1 MRQKRFEFLM
11 LFMLCFIP
19 IYMMG
24 QNGGERTIAGVVL
37 DAGTNEPLMG
47 VTVISPNSGAGAT
60 TDLNG
65 KFAIKVQA
73 NDSILSFSYVGYSP
87 KSVNVA
93 GKSQLNVSLSE
104 IVNTLGE
111 VVVVGY
117 GTQKKKD
124 LTGAISVVDME
135 EINKLSTST
144 LSHALQG
151 QVAGV
156 DVTSFSGS
164 PGSGITVRVRGIG
177 TLNDSDP
184 LFVVDGMMVGDI
196 NFLNTSDIESVQVLK
211 DASATAIYGSR
222 GANGVI
228 IITTKKGEVGK
239 ATINLSA
246 YYGIQNVWR
255 SSNMCDGPTWGMLRN
270 EMSVGLG
277 GGKLIE
283 DTHTLPTVDYFDAIL
298 HKNAPVKNAD
308 LSISG
313 GSDKGTYFM
322 SLNGYS
328 QDGIIKKTAFDRVT
342 LRANADF
349 KANSWLTIGE
359 NITLIRTNHM
369 GGIENDEWTSPI
381 ITTYTRDPIT
391 PIRNEDGSF
400 TKSTFNDNWNPLA
413 TIEYNNSKNTVYRV
427 LANIY
432 GEIKFL
438 KHFKYRSTYSTEY
451 ANNEYSSYI
460 PVYYVFAAQ
469 QNPNVNSLTNYTYS
483 TYVRQFTN
491 TLTYDK
497 KIKGHTFSAMLG
509 CESYAV
515 TYKSLQATVKDIPS
529 NDPSVMFINNA
540 RTKDNA
546 AAAKGI
552 TTESKQAS
560 GFARL
565 NYNFLE
571 RYLFTANVRMDGS
584 SKFVRGHRWGTFPS
598 VSAGWR
604 ITEEPFMKKIKV
616 LNNLKLRVG
625 WGQIGNE
632 GSVDAY
638 SYAAFAS
645 SGSNYLFG
653 GALAPGFSF
662 NSAGNQELKWEKTT
676 TTNLG
681 VDFSLFNSKLSGTVD
696 FFNKITSNMLLRVP
710 VPGQTGIS
718 EPPFQNAGKM
728 RNRGWEIS
736 LQYKNYDHPVGYS
749 VGANFTAIQ
758 NRVLDLGA
766 NNGYIEGASFMNAVH
781 ITRTSV
787 GRPIAQFYGL
797 KTDGLFQNWAEVYAQ
812 TAQSN
817 VAPGDVRY
825 KLVNKENLF
834 SSENYTYL
842 GSPLPKFSYSFNS
855 AVSYKGFDLSVALQ
869 GVYGNKVY
877 NGPSTYTRSTQNL
890 TCNYSRDM
898 VKRWRGEG
906 TQTDVR
912 YPRLGGLDANNSILQ
927 SDRYLED
934 GSYLRI
940 KMVQLGYTIP
950 AVLTTKIGIKSVRIY
965 INAQNLYTFTKYT
978 GLDPEIGMKGG
989 EDPLDIGIDRGYY
1002 PTPRL
1007 YSIGLSITFS

>member
-1 MRQKRFEFLM
+1 MRQKRKNFLILIV
-11 LFMLCFIP
+11 LFLIP
-19 IYMMG
+19 LYIIA
-24 QNGGERTIAGVVL
+24 QNGGERTVVGVVS
-37 DAGTNEPLMG
+37 DANTNEPLMG
-47 VTVISPNSGAGAT
+47 VTVMVDKSGSGVT

-65 KFAIKVQA
+65 NFTVKVHQ
-73 NDSILSFSYVGYSP
+73 NDSILLFSYVGYSP
-87 KSVNVA
+87 KTVNIV
-93 GKSQLNVSLSE
+93 GRNRLSVSLSE
-104 IVNTLGE
+104 IASTVGE

-124 LTGAISVVDME
+124 LTGAISVVDMKE
-135 EINKLSTST
+135 VNKLSAST
-144 LSHALQG
+144 ISHALQG

-196 NFLNTSDIESVQVLK
+196 NFLNTNDIESIQVLK

-228 IITTKKGEVGK
+228 IITTKKGSSGK

-255 SSNMCDGPTWGMLRN
+255 ASNMCDGPTWGMLRN
-270 EMSVGLG
+270 EMSAGLG
-277 GGKLIE
+277 GGTLIE
-283 DTHTLPTVDYFDAIL
+283 DTRTLPTVDYFDAIL
-298 HKNAPVKNAD
+298 HKDAPVENID
-308 LSISG
+308 LSVSG
-313 GSDKGTYFM
+313 GNDKGTYFM
-322 SLNGYS
+322 SLNRYS
-328 QDGIIKKTAFDRVT
+328 QDGIIKKTDFDRVT
-342 LRANADF
+342 LRANGDF

-359 NITLIRTNHM
+359 NITLIRTKHH

-381 ITTYTRDPIT
+381 MTTYTRDPIT

-400 TKSTFNDNWNPLA
+400 TKSTFSDIWNPVA
-413 TIEYNNSKNTVYRV
+413 TIEYHNPKNIVYRV
-427 LANIY
+427 LANVY

-438 KHFKYRSTYSTEY
+438 KDFKFRSSYSTEY
-451 ANNEYSSYI
+451 ANNEYSNYI

-469 QNPNVNSLTNYTYS
+469 QNPNVNSVVNSTYS

-497 KIKGHTFSAMLG
+497 KIDDHMFSAMLG

-529 NDPSVMFINNA
+529 NDPHVMYINNA
-540 RTKDNA
+540 KTKDNA

-552 TTESKQAS
+552 TTENKQLS

-565 NYNFLE
+565 NYNYLE
-571 RYLFTANVRMDGS
+571 RYLLTANMRVDGS

-598 VSAGWR
+598 LSVGWR
-604 ITEEPFMKKIKV
+604 ITEESFMKQIKV

-638 SYAAFAS
+638 SYATFAS

-653 GALAPGFSF
+653 GIFAPGFSF
-662 NSAGNQELKWEKTT
+662 NSTGNKELKWEKTT
-676 TTNLG
+676 TTNVG
-681 VDFSLFNSKLSGTVD
+681 IDFSLFNSKLSGTIE
-696 FFNKITSNMLLRVP
+696 FFNKITSDMLLRVP
-710 VPGQTGIS
+710 VPGQTGIQ
-718 EPPFQNAGKM
+718 EPSFQNAGKM
-728 RNRGWEIS
+728 RNRGLEIS
-736 LQYKNYDHPVGYS
+736 LQYKNYDHPIGYS
-749 VGANFTAIQ
+749 VGANFTTIQ

-766 NNGYIEGASFMNAVH
+766 NNAYIEGASFMNTVNL
-781 ITRTSV
+781 TRTTV
-787 GRPIAQFYGL
+787 GKPIAQFYGL
-797 KTDGLFQNWAEVYAQ
+797 KTDGLFQNWDEVHAQ
-812 TAQSN
+812 TAQKN

-825 KLVNKENLF
+825 KIVDKENLF

-842 GSPLPKFSYSFNS
+842 GSPLPKFSYSLN
-855 AVSYKGFDLSVALQ
+855 ANASYKGFDLSVILQ
-869 GVYGNKVY
+869 GVYGNKIY

-890 TCNYSRDM
+890 TYNYSRDM
-898 VKRWRGEG
+898 INRWRGEG
-906 TQTDVR
+906 TQNDAR

-940 KMVQLGYTIP
+940 KMLQLGYTVPP
-950 AVLTTKIGIKSVRIY
+950 ALSMKIGIKAARIY

-989 EDPLDIGIDRGYY
+989 EDPLDIGVDRGFY

-1007 YSIGLSITFS
+1007 YSIGLNVTF

>member
-1 MRQKRFEFLM
+1 LM
-11 LFMLCFIP
+11 LFMLSFTP

-24 QNGGERTIAGVVL
+24 QTGGERTITGIVL
-37 DAGTNEPLMG
+37 DAETSEPLIG
-47 VTVISPNSGAGAT
+47 VTVRAPKSGSGVT

-65 KFAIKVQA
+65 KFVVRVQP
-73 NDSILSFSYVGYSP
+73 NDSTLSFSYIGYSP
-87 KSVNVA
+87 KHVNVV
-93 GKSQLNVSLSE
+93 GKSRLNVSLSE
-104 IVNTLGE
+104 MANTVGE
-111 VVVVGY
+111 VVAVGY
-117 GTQKKKD
+117 GIQKKED
-124 LTGAISVVDME
+124 LTGAISVVDMKE
-135 EINKLSTST
+135 VNKLSAST

-164 PGSGITVRVRGIG
+164 PGSGISVRVRGIG

-196 NFLNTSDIESVQVLK
+196 NFLNTADIESVQVLK

-228 IITTKKGEVGK
+228 IITTKKGIAGK
-239 ATINLSA
+239 ATINFSA
-246 YYGIQNVWR
+246 YYGIQNVWK

-270 EMSVGLG
+270 EMSAGLG
-277 GGKLIE
+277 GGTLIE
-283 DTHTLPTVDYFDAIL
+283 DTRTLPTVDYFDAIL
-298 HKNAPVKNAD
+298 HKDAPVKNAD
-308 LSISG
+308 FSVSG
-313 GSDKGTYFM
+313 GNEKGTYFL
-322 SLNGYS
+322 SLNGFS
-328 QDGIIKKTAFDRVT
+328 QDGIIKKTSFDRVT
-342 LRANADF
+342 LRANGDF
-349 KANSWLTIGE
+349 KANSWLTVGE
-359 NITLIRTNHM
+359 NITLIRTNHR

-381 ITTYTRDPIT
+381 MTTYTRDPIT

-400 TKSTFNDNWNPLA
+400 TKSTFSDIWNPVA
-413 TIEYNNSKNTVYRV
+413 TIEYNNPKNTVYRV
-427 LANIY
+427 LANVY
-432 GEIKFL
+432 GEISFL
-438 KHFKYRSTYSTEY
+438 KHFKFRSAYSTEY
-451 ANNEYSSYI
+451 ANNEYSNYT

-483 TYVRQFTN
+483 TYIRQFTN
-491 TLTYDK
+491 TLTFDK
-497 KIKGHTFSAMLG
+497 KIKEHAFSAMLG
-509 CESYAV
+509 SESYAV

-529 NDPSVMFINNA
+529 NDPNVMFIDNA

-552 TTESKQAS
+552 TTENKQAS

-571 RYLFTANVRMDGS
+571 RYLLTFNVRMDGS
-584 SKFVRGHRWGTFPS
+584 SKFTRGYRWGVFPS

-604 ITEEPFMKKIKV
+604 VTEEPFMKNVKV
-616 LNNLKLRVG
+616 LNNLKLRMG

-638 SYAAFAS
+638 SYATFAS

-653 GALAPGFSF
+653 GVFVPGFSF
-662 NSAGNQELKWEKTT
+662 NSAGNTELKWEKTT

-681 VDFSLFNSKLSGTVD
+681 IDFALFNSKLSGTVE
-696 FFNKITSNMLLRVP
+696 FFNKITSDMLMRVP
-710 VPGQTGIS
+710 VPGQTGMQ

-728 RNRGWEIS
+728 RNRGLEIS

-749 VGANFTAIQ
+749 VGANFTTIQ

-766 NNGYIEGASFMNAVH
+766 NNANIDGASFMNTVH
-781 ITRTSV
+781 LTRTTV

-797 KTDGLFQNWAEVYAQ
+797 KTDGLFQNWDEVHAQ
-812 TAQSN
+812 TAQKN

-825 KLVNKENLF
+825 KLVNKDNLF

-842 GSPLPKFSYSFNS
+842 GSPLPKFSYSFN
-855 AVSYKGFDLSVALQ
+855 AAASYKGFDLSVALQ
-869 GVYGNKVY
+869 GIYGNKIY

-890 TCNYSRDM
+890 SYNYARDM
-898 VKRWRGEG
+898 IKRWRGEG
-906 TQTDVR
+906 TQTDAR

-940 KMVQLGYTIP
+940 KMVQLGYTLP
-950 AVLTTKIGIKSVRIY
+950 VTLTTKIGIKSVRIY

-989 EDPLDIGIDRGYY
+989 EDPLDIGVDRGYY
-1002 PTPRL
+1002 PMPRL
-1007 YSIGLSITFS
+1007 YSIGMNVTL

>member
-1 MRQKRFEFLM
+1 MM
-11 LFMLCFIP
+11 LFMLSFTP
-19 IYMMG
+19 IYIMG
-24 QNGGERTIAGVVL
+24 QTGGERTITGIVL
-37 DAGTNEPLMG
+37 DAETSEPLIG
-47 VTVISPNSGAGAT
+47 VTVRAPKSGSGVT

-65 KFAIKVQA
+65 KFVVRVQP
-73 NDSILSFSYVGYSP
+73 NDSTLSFSYIGYSP
-87 KSVNVA
+87 RHVNVV
-93 GKSQLNVSLSE
+93 GKSRLNVSLSE
-104 IVNTLGE
+104 MANTVGE
-111 VVVVGY
+111 VVAVGY
-117 GTQKKKD
+117 GIQKKED
-124 LTGAISVVDME
+124 LTGAISVVDMKE
-135 EINKLSTST
+135 VNKLSAST

-164 PGSGITVRVRGIG
+164 PGSGISVRVRGIG

-196 NFLNTSDIESVQVLK
+196 NFLNTADIESVQVLK

-228 IITTKKGEVGK
+228 IITTKKGIAGK
-239 ATINLSA
+239 ATINFSA
-246 YYGIQNVWR
+246 YYGIQNVWK

-270 EMSVGLG
+270 EMSAGLG
-277 GGKLIE
+277 GGTLIE
-283 DTHTLPTVDYFDAIL
+283 DTRTLPTVDYFDAIL
-298 HKNAPVKNAD
+298 HKDAPVKNAD
-308 LSISG
+308 FSVSG
-313 GSDKGTYFM
+313 GNEKGTYFL
-322 SLNGYS
+322 SLNGFS
-328 QDGIIKKTAFDRVT
+328 QDGIIKKTSFDRVT
-342 LRANADF
+342 LRANGDF
-349 KANSWLTIGE
+349 KANSWLTVGE
-359 NITLIRTNHM
+359 NITLIRTNHR

-381 ITTYTRDPIT
+381 MTTYTRDPIT

-400 TKSTFNDNWNPLA
+400 TKSTFSDIWNPVA
-413 TIEYNNSKNTVYRV
+413 TIEYNNPKNTVYRV
-427 LANIY
+427 LANVY
-432 GEIKFL
+432 GEISFL
-438 KHFKYRSTYSTEY
+438 KHFKFRSAYSTEY
-451 ANNEYSSYI
+451 ANNEYSNYT

-483 TYVRQFTN
+483 TYIRQFTN
-491 TLTYDK
+491 TLTFDK
-497 KIKGHTFSAMLG
+497 KIKEHAFSAMLG
-509 CESYAV
+509 SESYAV

-529 NDPSVMFINNA
+529 NDPNVMFIDNA

-552 TTESKQAS
+552 TTENKQAS

-571 RYLFTANVRMDGS
+571 RYLLTFNVRMDGS
-584 SKFVRGHRWGTFPS
+584 SKLTRGHRWGVFPS

-604 ITEEPFMKKIKV
+604 VTEEPFMKNVKV
-616 LNNLKLRVG
+616 LNNLKLRMG

-638 SYAAFAS
+638 SYATFAS

-653 GALAPGFSF
+653 GVFVPGFSF
-662 NSAGNQELKWEKTT
+662 NSAGNTELKWEKTT

-681 VDFSLFNSKLSGTVD
+681 IDFALFNSKLSGTVE
-696 FFNKITSNMLLRVP
+696 FFNKITSDMLMRVP
-710 VPGQTGIS
+710 VPGQTGIQK
-718 EPPFQNAGKM
+718 PPFQNAGKM
-728 RNRGWEIS
+728 RNRGLEIS

-749 VGANFTAIQ
+749 VGANFTTIQ

-766 NNGYIEGASFMNAVH
+766 NNANIDGASFMNTVH
-781 ITRTSV
+781 LTRTTV

-797 KTDGLFQNWAEVYAQ
+797 KTDGLFQNWDEVHAQ
-812 TAQSN
+812 TAQKN

-825 KLVNKENLF
+825 KLVNKDNLF

-842 GSPLPKFSYSFNS
+842 GSPLPKFSYSFN
-855 AVSYKGFDLSVALQ
+855 AAASYKGFDLSVALQ
-869 GVYGNKVY
+869 GVYGNKIY

-890 TCNYSRDM
+890 SYNYARDM
-898 VKRWRGEG
+898 IKRWRGEG
-906 TQTDVR
+906 TQTDAR

-940 KMVQLGYTIP
+940 KMVQLGYTLP
-950 AVLTTKIGIKSVRIY
+950 VTLTTKIGIKSVRIY

-989 EDPLDIGIDRGYY
+989 EDPLDIGVDRGYY
-1002 PTPRL
+1002 PMPRL
-1007 YSIGLSITFS
+1007 YSIGMNVTL

>member
-1 MRQKRFEFLM
+1 MM
-11 LFMLCFIP
+11 LFMLSFTP
-19 IYMMG
+19 IYIMG
-24 QNGGERTIAGVVL
+24 QTGGERTITGIVL
-37 DAGTNEPLMG
+37 DAETSEPLIG
-47 VTVISPNSGAGAT
+47 VTVRAPKSGSGVT

-65 KFAIKVQA
+65 KFVVRVQP
-73 NDSILSFSYVGYSP
+73 NDSTLSFSYIGYSP
-87 KSVNVA
+87 RHVNVV
-93 GKSQLNVSLSE
+93 GKSRLNVSLSE
-104 IVNTLGE
+104 MANTVGE
-111 VVVVGY
+111 VVAVGY
-117 GTQKKKD
+117 GIQKKED
-124 LTGAISVVDME
+124 LTGAISVVDMKE
-135 EINKLSTST
+135 VNKLSAST

-164 PGSGITVRVRGIG
+164 PGSGISVRVRGIG

-196 NFLNTSDIESVQVLK
+196 NFLNTADIESVQVLK

-228 IITTKKGEVGK
+228 IITTKKGIAGK
-239 ATINLSA
+239 ATINFSA
-246 YYGIQNVWR
+246 YYGIQNVWK

-270 EMSVGLG
+270 EMSAGLG
-277 GGKLIE
+277 GGTLIE
-283 DTHTLPTVDYFDAIL
+283 DTRTLPTVDYFDAIL
-298 HKNAPVKNAD
+298 HKDAPVKNAD
-308 LSISG
+308 FSVSG
-313 GSDKGTYFM
+313 GNEKGTYFL
-322 SLNGYS
+322 SLNGFS
-328 QDGIIKKTAFDRVT
+328 QDGIIKKTSFDRVT
-342 LRANADF
+342 LRANGDF
-349 KANSWLTIGE
+349 KANSWLTVGE
-359 NITLIRTNHM
+359 NITLIRTNHR

-381 ITTYTRDPIT
+381 MTTYTRDPIT

-400 TKSTFNDNWNPLA
+400 TKSTFSDIWNPVA
-413 TIEYNNSKNTVYRV
+413 TIEYNNPKNTVYRV
-427 LANIY
+427 LANVY
-432 GEIKFL
+432 GEISFL
-438 KHFKYRSTYSTEY
+438 KHFKFRSAYSTEY
-451 ANNEYSSYI
+451 ANNEYSNYT

-483 TYVRQFTN
+483 TYIRQFTN
-491 TLTYDK
+491 TLTFDK
-497 KIKGHTFSAMLG
+497 KIKEHAFSAMLG
-509 CESYAV
+509 SESYAV

-529 NDPSVMFINNA
+529 NDPNVMFIDNA

-552 TTESKQAS
+552 TTENKQAS

-571 RYLFTANVRMDGS
+571 RYLLTFNVRMDGS
-584 SKFVRGHRWGTFPS
+584 SKFTRGYRWGVFPS

-604 ITEEPFMKKIKV
+604 VTEEPFMKNVKV
-616 LNNLKLRVG
+616 LNNLKLRMG

-638 SYAAFAS
+638 SYATFAS

-653 GALAPGFSF
+653 GVFVPGFSF
-662 NSAGNQELKWEKTT
+662 NSAGNTELKWEKTT

-681 VDFSLFNSKLSGTVD
+681 IDFALFNSKLSGTVE
-696 FFNKITSNMLLRVP
+696 FFNKITSDMLMRVP
-710 VPGQTGIS
+710 VPGQTGMQ

-728 RNRGWEIS
+728 RNRGLEIS

-749 VGANFTAIQ
+749 VGANFTTIQ

-766 NNGYIEGASFMNAVH
+766 NNANIDGASFMNTVH
-781 ITRTSV
+781 LTRTTV

-797 KTDGLFQNWAEVYAQ
+797 KTDGLFQNWDEVHAQ
-812 TAQSN
+812 TAQKN

-825 KLVNKENLF
+825 KLVNKDNLF

-842 GSPLPKFSYSFNS
+842 GSPLPKFSYSFN
-855 AVSYKGFDLSVALQ
+855 AAASYKGFDLSVALQ
-869 GVYGNKVY
+869 GVYGNKIY

-890 TCNYSRDM
+890 SYNYARDM
-898 VKRWRGEG
+898 IKRWRGEG
-906 TQTDVR
+906 TQTDAR

-940 KMVQLGYTIP
+940 KMVQLGYTLP
-950 AVLTTKIGIKSVRIY
+950 VTLTTKIGIKSVRIY

-989 EDPLDIGIDRGYY
+989 EDPLDIGVDRGYY
-1002 PTPRL
+1002 PMPRL
-1007 YSIGLSITFS
+1007 YSIGMNVTL

>member
-1 MRQKRFEFLM
+1 MRFLM
-11 LFMLCFIP
+11 LFMLSFIP
-19 IYMMG
+19 IYIIG
-24 QNGGERTIAGVVL
+24 QTGGERTIAGVVL
-37 DAGTNEPLMG
+37 DAETSEPLIG
-47 VTVISPNSGAGAT
+47 VTVRSPKSGTGVT

-65 KFAIKVQA
+65 KFVIKVLP
-73 NDSILSFSYVGYSP
+73 NDSTLSFSYIGYSP
-87 KSVNVA
+87 KHVSVV
-93 GKSQLNVSLSE
+93 GKSRLSISLSE
-104 IVNTLGE
+104 ITNSVGE

-117 GTQKKKD
+117 GTQKKED
-124 LTGAISVVDME
+124 LTGAISVVDMKE
-135 EINKLSTST
+135 VNKLSAST

-196 NFLNTSDIESVQVLK
+196 NFLNTGDIESVQVLK

-228 IITTKKGEVGK
+228 IITTKKGNTGK

-246 YYGIQNVWR
+246 YYGVQNVWK
-255 SSNMCDGPTWGMLRN
+255 SNNMCDGPTWGMLRN
-270 EMSVGLG
+270 EMSAGLG
-277 GGKLIE
+277 GGTLIE
-283 DTHTLPTVDYFDAIL
+283 DTRTLPTVDYFDAIL

-313 GSDKGTYFM
+313 GNEKGTYFL
-322 SLNGYS
+322 SLNGFS
-328 QDGIIKKTAFDRVT
+328 QDGIIKKTTFDRVT
-342 LRANADF
+342 LRANGDF
-349 KANSWLTIGE
+349 KANSWLTVGE
-359 NITLIRTNHM
+359 NITLIRTNHK

-381 ITTYTRDPIT
+381 MTTYTRDPIT

-400 TKSTFNDNWNPLA
+400 TKSTFSDIWNPLA
-413 TIEYNNSKNTVYRV
+413 TIEYNNPKNTAYRV

-432 GEIKFL
+432 GEINFL
-438 KHFKYRSTYSTEY
+438 KHFKFRSAYSTEY
-451 ANNEYSSYI
+451 TNNEFSSYI
-460 PVYYVFAAQ
+460 PVYYVFSAQ

-497 KIKGHTFSAMLG
+497 KLKEHTFSAMLG
-509 CESYAV
+509 CETYAV
-515 TYKSLQATVKDIPS
+515 TYRKLQASAKDVPS
-529 NDPSVMFINNA
+529 NDPRVMHIDNA

-546 AAAKGI
+546 AAAQGM

-571 RYLFTANVRMDGS
+571 RYLLTANVRMDGS

-598 VSAGWR
+598 VSVGWR
-604 ITEEPFMKKIKV
+604 ITEEPFMKKVKV
-616 LNNLKLRVG
+616 LNNLKLRLG

-638 SYAAFAS
+638 SYATFAS
-645 SGSNYLFG
+645 AGSNYLFG
-653 GALAPGFSF
+653 GTFAPGFSF
-662 NSAGNQELKWEKTT
+662 NSTGNPELKWEKTT
-676 TTNLG
+676 TTNIGL
-681 VDFSLFNSKLSGTVD
+681 DFGFFNSKLSGTIE
-696 FFNKITSNMLLRVP
+696 FFNKVTSDMLLRVP

-728 RNRGWEIS
+728 RNRGLEIS

-749 VGANFTAIQ
+749 VGANFTTIQ
-758 NRVLDLGA
+758 NRVLSLGA
-766 NNGYIEGASFMNAVH
+766 NNAYIEGASFMNTVH
-781 ITRTSV
+781 LTRTAV
-787 GRPIAQFYGL
+787 GKPIAQFYGL
-797 KTDGLFQNWAEVYAQ
+797 KTDGLFQNWDEVHAQ
-812 TAQSN
+812 TAQKN

-842 GSPLPKFSYSFNS
+842 GSPLPKFSYSVNG

-869 GVYGNKVY
+869 GVYGNKIY

-890 TCNYSRDM
+890 TYNYSRDM
-898 VKRWRGEG
+898 TKRWRGEG
-906 TQTDVR
+906 TQTDAR

-940 KMVQLGYTIP
+940 KMVQLGYTVP
-950 AVLTTKIGIKSVRIY
+950 AALTAKAGIKSARVY
-965 INAQNLYTFTKYT
+965 LNAQNLYTFTKYT

-989 EDPLDIGIDRGYY
+989 EDPLDIGVDRGYY
-1002 PTPRL
+1002 PMPRL
-1007 YSIGLSITFS
+1007 YSIGLNVTF

>member
-1 MRQKRFEFLM
+1 MM
-11 LFMLCFIP
+11 LFMLSFTP
-19 IYMMG
+19 IYIMG
-24 QNGGERTIAGVVL
+24 QTGGERTITGIVL
-37 DAGTNEPLMG
+37 DAETSEPLIG
-47 VTVISPNSGAGAT
+47 VTVRAPKSGSGVT

-65 KFAIKVQA
+65 KFVVRVQP
-73 NDSILSFSYVGYSP
+73 NDSTLSFSYIGYSP
-87 KSVNVA
+87 RHVNVV
-93 GKSQLNVSLSE
+93 GKSRLNVSLSE
-104 IVNTLGE
+104 MANTVGE
-111 VVVVGY
+111 VVAVGY
-117 GTQKKKD
+117 GIQKKED
-124 LTGAISVVDME
+124 LTGAISVVDMKE
-135 EINKLSTST
+135 VNKLSAST

-164 PGSGITVRVRGIG
+164 PGSGISVRVRGIG

-196 NFLNTSDIESVQVLK
+196 NFLNTADIESVQVLK

-228 IITTKKGEVGK
+228 IITTKKGIAGK
-239 ATINLSA
+239 ATINFSA
-246 YYGIQNVWR
+246 YYGIQNVWK

-270 EMSVGLG
+270 EMSAGLG
-277 GGKLIE
+277 GGTLIE
-283 DTHTLPTVDYFDAIL
+283 DTRTLPTVDYFDAIL
-298 HKNAPVKNAD
+298 HKDAPVKNAD
-308 LSISG
+308 FSVSG
-313 GSDKGTYFM
+313 GNEKGTYFL
-322 SLNGYS
+322 SLNGFS
-328 QDGIIKKTAFDRVT
+328 QDGIIKKTSFDRVT
-342 LRANADF
+342 LRANGDF
-349 KANSWLTIGE
+349 KANSWLTVGE
-359 NITLIRTNHM
+359 NITLIRTNHR

-381 ITTYTRDPIT
+381 MTTYTRDPIT

-400 TKSTFNDNWNPLA
+400 TKSTFSDIWNPVA
-413 TIEYNNSKNTVYRV
+413 TIEYNNPKNTVYRV
-427 LANIY
+427 LANVY
-432 GEIKFL
+432 GEISFL
-438 KHFKYRSTYSTEY
+438 KHFKFRSAYSTEY
-451 ANNEYSSYI
+451 ANNEYSNYT

-483 TYVRQFTN
+483 TYIRQFTN
-491 TLTYDK
+491 TLTFDK
-497 KIKGHTFSAMLG
+497 KIKEHAFSAMLG
-509 CESYAV
+509 SESYAV

-529 NDPSVMFINNA
+529 NDPNVMFIDNA

-552 TTESKQAS
+552 TTENKQAS

-571 RYLFTANVRMDGS
+571 RYLLTFNVRMDGS
-584 SKFVRGHRWGTFPS
+584 SKFTRGHRWGVFPS

-604 ITEEPFMKKIKV
+604 VTEEPFMKNVKV
-616 LNNLKLRVG
+616 LNNLKLRMG

-638 SYAAFAS
+638 SYATFAS

-653 GALAPGFSF
+653 GVFVPGFSF
-662 NSAGNQELKWEKTT
+662 NSAGNTELKWEKTT

-681 VDFSLFNSKLSGTVD
+681 IDFALFNSKLSGTVE
-696 FFNKITSNMLLRVP
+696 FFNKITSDMLMRVP
-710 VPGQTGIS
+710 VPGQTGMQ

-728 RNRGWEIS
+728 RNRGLEIS

-749 VGANFTAIQ
+749 VGANFTTIQ

-766 NNGYIEGASFMNAVH
+766 NNANIDGASFMNTVH
-781 ITRTSV
+781 LTRTTV

-797 KTDGLFQNWAEVYAQ
+797 KTDGLFQNWDEVHAQ
-812 TAQSN
+812 TAQKN

-825 KLVNKENLF
+825 KLVNKDNLF

-842 GSPLPKFSYSFNS
+842 GSPLPKFSYSFN
-855 AVSYKGFDLSVALQ
+855 AAASYKGFDLSVALQ
-869 GVYGNKVY
+869 GVYGNKIY

-890 TCNYSRDM
+890 SYNYARDM
-898 VKRWRGEG
+898 IKRWRGEG
-906 TQTDVR
+906 TQTDAR

-940 KMVQLGYTIP
+940 KMVQLGYTLP
-950 AVLTTKIGIKSVRIY
+950 VTLTTKIGIKSVRIY
-965 INAQNLYTFTKYT
+965 INGQNLYTFTKYT

-989 EDPLDIGIDRGYY
+989 EDPLDIGVDRGYY
-1002 PTPRL
+1002 PMPRL
-1007 YSIGLSITFS
+1007 YSIGMNVTL

>member
-1 MRQKRFEFLM
+1 MM
-11 LFMLCFIP
+11 LFMLSFTP
-19 IYMMG
+19 IYIMG
-24 QNGGERTIAGVVL
+24 QTVGERTITGIVL
-37 DAGTNEPLMG
+37 DAETSEPLIG
-47 VTVISPNSGAGAT
+47 VTVRAPKSGSGVT

-65 KFAIKVQA
+65 KFVVRVQP
-73 NDSILSFSYVGYSP
+73 NDSTLSFSYIGYSP
-87 KSVNVA
+87 RHVNVV
-93 GKSQLNVSLSE
+93 GKSRLNVSLSE
-104 IVNTLGE
+104 MANTVGE
-111 VVVVGY
+111 VVAVGY
-117 GTQKKKD
+117 GIQKKED
-124 LTGAISVVDME
+124 LTGAISVVDMKE
-135 EINKLSTST
+135 VNKLSAST

-164 PGSGITVRVRGIG
+164 PGSGISVRVRGIG

-196 NFLNTSDIESVQVLK
+196 NFLNTADIESVQVLK

-228 IITTKKGEVGK
+228 IITTKKGIAGK
-239 ATINLSA
+239 ATINFSA
-246 YYGIQNVWR
+246 YYGIQNVWK

-270 EMSVGLG
+270 EMSAGLG
-277 GGKLIE
+277 GGTLIE
-283 DTHTLPTVDYFDAIL
+283 DTRTLPTVDYFDAIL
-298 HKNAPVKNAD
+298 HKDAPVKNAD
-308 LSISG
+308 FSVSG
-313 GSDKGTYFM
+313 GNEKGTYFL
-322 SLNGYS
+322 SLNGFS
-328 QDGIIKKTAFDRVT
+328 QDGIIKKTSFDRVT
-342 LRANADF
+342 LRANGDF
-349 KANSWLTIGE
+349 KASSWLTVGE
-359 NITLIRTNHM
+359 NITLIRTNHR

-381 ITTYTRDPIT
+381 MTTYTRDPIT

-400 TKSTFNDNWNPLA
+400 TKSTFSDIWNPVA
-413 TIEYNNSKNTVYRV
+413 TIEYNNPKNTVYRV
-427 LANIY
+427 LANVY
-432 GEIKFL
+432 GEISFL
-438 KHFKYRSTYSTEY
+438 KHFKFRSAYSTEY
-451 ANNEYSSYI
+451 ANNEYSNYT

-483 TYVRQFTN
+483 TYIRQFTN
-491 TLTYDK
+491 TLTFDK
-497 KIKGHTFSAMLG
+497 KIKEHAFSAMLG
-509 CESYAV
+509 SESYAV

-529 NDPSVMFINNA
+529 NDPNVMFIDNA

-552 TTESKQAS
+552 TTENKQAS

-571 RYLFTANVRMDGS
+571 RYLLTFNVRMDGS
-584 SKFVRGHRWGTFPS
+584 SKFTRGHRWGVFPS

-604 ITEEPFMKKIKV
+604 VTEEPFMKNVKV
-616 LNNLKLRVG
+616 LNNLKLRMG

-638 SYAAFAS
+638 SYATFAS

-653 GALAPGFSF
+653 GVFVPGFSF
-662 NSAGNQELKWEKTT
+662 NSAGNTELKWEKTT

-681 VDFSLFNSKLSGTVD
+681 IDFALFNSKLSGTVE
-696 FFNKITSNMLLRVP
+696 FFNKITSDMLMRVP
-710 VPGQTGIS
+710 VPGQTGMQ

-728 RNRGWEIS
+728 RNRGLEIS

-749 VGANFTAIQ
+749 VGANFTTIQ

-766 NNGYIEGASFMNAVH
+766 NNANIDGASFMNTVH
-781 ITRTSV
+781 LTRTTV

-797 KTDGLFQNWAEVYAQ
+797 KTDGLFQNWDEVHAQ
-812 TAQSN
+812 TAQKN

-825 KLVNKENLF
+825 KLVNKDNLF

-842 GSPLPKFSYSFNS
+842 GSPLPKFSYSFN
-855 AVSYKGFDLSVALQ
+855 AAASYKGFDLSVALQ
-869 GVYGNKVY
+869 GVYGNKIY

-890 TCNYSRDM
+890 SYNYARDM
-898 VKRWRGEG
+898 IKRWRGEG
-906 TQTDVR
+906 TQTDAR

-940 KMVQLGYTIP
+940 KMVQLGYTLP
-950 AVLTTKIGIKSVRIY
+950 VTLTTKIGIKSVRIY

-989 EDPLDIGIDRGYY
+989 EDPLDIGVDRGYY
-1002 PTPRL
+1002 PMPRL
-1007 YSIGLSITFS
+1007 YSIGVNVTL

>member
-1 MRQKRFEFLM
+1 MM
-11 LFMLCFIP
+11 LFMLSFTP
-19 IYMMG
+19 IYIMG
-24 QNGGERTIAGVVL
+24 QTVGERTITGIVL
-37 DAGTNEPLMG
+37 DAETSEPLIG
-47 VTVISPNSGAGAT
+47 VTVRAPKSGSGVT

-65 KFAIKVQA
+65 KFVVRVQP
-73 NDSILSFSYVGYSP
+73 NDSTLSFSYIGYSP
-87 KSVNVA
+87 RHVNVV
-93 GKSQLNVSLSE
+93 GKNRLNVSLSE
-104 IVNTLGE
+104 MANTVGE
-111 VVVVGY
+111 VVAVGY
-117 GTQKKKD
+117 GIQKKED
-124 LTGAISVVDME
+124 LTGAISVVDMKE
-135 EINKLSTST
+135 VNKLSAST

-164 PGSGITVRVRGIG
+164 PGSGISVRVRGIG

-196 NFLNTSDIESVQVLK
+196 NFLNTADIESVQVLK

-228 IITTKKGEVGK
+228 IITTKKGIAGK
-239 ATINLSA
+239 ATINFSA
-246 YYGIQNVWR
+246 YYGIQNVWK

-270 EMSVGLG
+270 EMSAGLG
-277 GGKLIE
+277 GGTLIE
-283 DTHTLPTVDYFDAIL
+283 DTRTLPTVDYFDAIL
-298 HKNAPVKNAD
+298 HKDAPVKNAD
-308 LSISG
+308 FSVSG
-313 GSDKGTYFM
+313 GNEKGTYFL
-322 SLNGYS
+322 SLNGFS
-328 QDGIIKKTAFDRVT
+328 QDGIIKKTSFDRVT
-342 LRANADF
+342 LRANGDF
-349 KANSWLTIGE
+349 KASSWLTVGE
-359 NITLIRTNHM
+359 NITLIRTNHR

-381 ITTYTRDPIT
+381 MTTYTRDPIT

-400 TKSTFNDNWNPLA
+400 TKSTFSDIWNPVA
-413 TIEYNNSKNTVYRV
+413 TIEYNNPKNTVYRV
-427 LANIY
+427 LANVY
-432 GEIKFL
+432 GEISFL
-438 KHFKYRSTYSTEY
+438 KHFKFRSAYSTEY
-451 ANNEYSSYI
+451 ANNEYSNYT

-483 TYVRQFTN
+483 TYIRQFTN
-491 TLTYDK
+491 TLTFDK
-497 KIKGHTFSAMLG
+497 KIKEHAFSAMLG
-509 CESYAV
+509 SESYAV

-529 NDPSVMFINNA
+529 NDPNVMFIDNA

-552 TTESKQAS
+552 TTENKQAS

-571 RYLFTANVRMDGS
+571 RYLLTFNVRMDGS
-584 SKFVRGHRWGTFPS
+584 SKFTRGHRWGVFPS

-604 ITEEPFMKKIKV
+604 VTEEPFMKNVKV
-616 LNNLKLRVG
+616 LNNLKLRMG

-638 SYAAFAS
+638 SYATFAS

-653 GALAPGFSF
+653 GVFVPGFSF
-662 NSAGNQELKWEKTT
+662 NSAGNTELKWEKTT

-681 VDFSLFNSKLSGTVD
+681 IDFALFNSKLSGTVEL
-696 FFNKITSNMLLRVP
+696 FNKITSDMLMRVP
-710 VPGQTGIS
+710 VPGQTGMQ

-728 RNRGWEIS
+728 RNRGLEIS

-749 VGANFTAIQ
+749 VGANFTTIQ

-766 NNGYIEGASFMNAVH
+766 NNANIDGASFMNTVH
-781 ITRTSV
+781 LTRTTV

-797 KTDGLFQNWAEVYAQ
+797 KTDGLFQNWDEVHAQ
-812 TAQSN
+812 TAQKN

-825 KLVNKENLF
+825 KLVNKDNLF

-842 GSPLPKFSYSFNS
+842 GSPLPKFSYSFN
-855 AVSYKGFDLSVALQ
+855 AAASYKGFDLSVALQ
-869 GVYGNKVY
+869 GVYGNKIY

-890 TCNYSRDM
+890 SYNYARDM
-898 VKRWRGEG
+898 IKRWRGEG
-906 TQTDVR
+906 TQTDAR

-940 KMVQLGYTIP
+940 KMVQLGYTLP
-950 AVLTTKIGIKSVRIY
+950 VTLTTKIGIKSVRIY

-989 EDPLDIGIDRGYY
+989 EDPLDIGVDRGYY
-1002 PTPRL
+1002 PMPRL
-1007 YSIGLSITFS
+1007 YSIGMNVTL

>member
-1 MRQKRFEFLM
+1 MM
-11 LFMLCFIP
+11 LFMLSFTP
-19 IYMMG
+19 IYIMG
-24 QNGGERTIAGVVL
+24 QTVGERTITGIVL
-37 DAGTNEPLMG
+37 DAETSEPLIG
-47 VTVISPNSGAGAT
+47 VTVRAPKSGSGVT

-65 KFAIKVQA
+65 KFVVRVQP
-73 NDSILSFSYVGYSP
+73 NDSTLSFSYIGYSP
-87 KSVNVA
+87 RHVNVV
-93 GKSQLNVSLSE
+93 GKNRLNVSLSE
-104 IVNTLGE
+104 MANTVGE
-111 VVVVGY
+111 VVAVGY
-117 GTQKKKD
+117 GIQKKED
-124 LTGAISVVDME
+124 LTGAISVVDMKE
-135 EINKLSTST
+135 VNKLSAST

-164 PGSGITVRVRGIG
+164 PGSGISVRVRGIG

-196 NFLNTSDIESVQVLK
+196 NFLNTADIESVQVLK

-228 IITTKKGEVGK
+228 IITTKKGIAGK
-239 ATINLSA
+239 ATINFSA
-246 YYGIQNVWR
+246 YYGIQNVWK

-270 EMSVGLG
+270 EMSAGLG
-277 GGKLIE
+277 GGTRIE
-283 DTHTLPTVDYFDAIL
+283 DTRTLPTVDYFDAIL
-298 HKNAPVKNAD
+298 HKDAPVKNAD
-308 LSISG
+308 FSVSG
-313 GSDKGTYFM
+313 GNEKGTYFL
-322 SLNGYS
+322 SLNGFS
-328 QDGIIKKTAFDRVT
+328 QDGIIKKTSFDRVT
-342 LRANADF
+342 LRANGDF
-349 KANSWLTIGE
+349 KANSWLTVGE
-359 NITLIRTNHM
+359 NITLIRTNHR

-381 ITTYTRDPIT
+381 MTTYTRDPIT

-400 TKSTFNDNWNPLA
+400 TKSTFSDIWNPVA
-413 TIEYNNSKNTVYRV
+413 TIEYNNPKNTVYRV
-427 LANIY
+427 LANVY
-432 GEIKFL
+432 GEISFL
-438 KHFKYRSTYSTEY
+438 KHFKFRSAYSTEY
-451 ANNEYSSYI
+451 ANNEYSNYT

-483 TYVRQFTN
+483 TYIRQFTN
-491 TLTYDK
+491 TLTFDK
-497 KIKGHTFSAMLG
+497 KIKEHAFSAMLG
-509 CESYAV
+509 SETYAV

-529 NDPSVMFINNA
+529 NDPNVMFIDNA

-552 TTESKQAS
+552 TTENKQAS

-571 RYLFTANVRMDGS
+571 RYLLTFNVRMDGS
-584 SKFVRGHRWGTFPS
+584 SKFTRGHRWGVFPS

-604 ITEEPFMKKIKV
+604 VTEEPFMKNVKV
-616 LNNLKLRVG
+616 LNNLKLRMG

-638 SYAAFAS
+638 SYATFAS

-653 GALAPGFSF
+653 GVFVPGFSF
-662 NSAGNQELKWEKTT
+662 NSAGNTELKWEKTT

-681 VDFSLFNSKLSGTVD
+681 IDFALFNSKLSGTVE
-696 FFNKITSNMLLRVP
+696 FFNKITSDMLMRVP
-710 VPGQTGIS
+710 VPGQTGMQ

-728 RNRGWEIS
+728 RNRGLEIS

-749 VGANFTAIQ
+749 VGANFTTIQ

-766 NNGYIEGASFMNAVH
+766 NNANIDGASFMNTVH
-781 ITRTSV
+781 LTRTTV

-797 KTDGLFQNWAEVYAQ
+797 KTDGLFQNWDEVHAQ
-812 TAQSN
+812 TAQKN

-825 KLVNKENLF
+825 KLVNKDNLF

-842 GSPLPKFSYSFNS
+842 GSPLPKFSYSFN
-855 AVSYKGFDLSVALQ
+855 AAASYKGFDLSVALQ
-869 GVYGNKVY
+869 GVYGNKIY

-890 TCNYSRDM
+890 SYNYARDM
-898 VKRWRGEG
+898 IKRWRGEG
-906 TQTDVR
+906 TQTDAR

-940 KMVQLGYTIP
+940 KMVQLGYTLP
-950 AVLTTKIGIKSVRIY
+950 VTLTTKIGIKSVRIY

-989 EDPLDIGIDRGYY
+989 EDPLDIGVDRGYY
-1002 PTPRL
+1002 PMPRL
-1007 YSIGLSITFS
+1007 YSIGVNVTL

>member
-1 MRQKRFEFLM
+1 MM
-11 LFMLCFIP
+11 LFMLSFTP
-19 IYMMG
+19 IYIMG
-24 QNGGERTIAGVVL
+24 QTVGERTITGIVL
-37 DAGTNEPLMG
+37 DAETSEPLIG
-47 VTVISPNSGAGAT
+47 VTVRAPKSGSGVT

-65 KFAIKVQA
+65 KFVVRVQP
-73 NDSILSFSYVGYSP
+73 NDSTLSFSYIGYSP
-87 KSVNVA
+87 RHVNVV
-93 GKSQLNVSLSE
+93 GKNRLNVSLSE
-104 IVNTLGE
+104 MANTVGE
-111 VVVVGY
+111 VVAVGY
-117 GTQKKKD
+117 GIQKKED
-124 LTGAISVVDME
+124 LTGAISVVDMKE
-135 EINKLSTST
+135 VNKLSAST

-164 PGSGITVRVRGIG
+164 PGSGISVRVRGIG

-196 NFLNTSDIESVQVLK
+196 NFLNTADIESVQVLK

-228 IITTKKGEVGK
+228 IITTKKGIAGK
-239 ATINLSA
+239 ATINFSA
-246 YYGIQNVWR
+246 YYGIQNVWK

-270 EMSVGLG
+270 EMSAGLG
-277 GGKLIE
+277 GGTLIE
-283 DTHTLPTVDYFDAIL
+283 DTRTLPTVDYFDAIL
-298 HKNAPVKNAD
+298 HKDAPVKNAD
-308 LSISG
+308 FSVSG
-313 GSDKGTYFM
+313 GNEKGTYFL
-322 SLNGYS
+322 SLNGFS
-328 QDGIIKKTAFDRVT
+328 QDGIIKKTSFDRVT
-342 LRANADF
+342 LRANGDF
-349 KANSWLTIGE
+349 KANSWLTVGE
-359 NITLIRTNHM
+359 NITLIRTNHR

-381 ITTYTRDPIT
+381 MTTYTRDPIT

-400 TKSTFNDNWNPLA
+400 TKSTFSDIWNPVA
-413 TIEYNNSKNTVYRV
+413 TIEYNNPKNTVYRV
-427 LANIY
+427 LANVY
-432 GEIKFL
+432 GEISFL
-438 KHFKYRSTYSTEY
+438 KHFKFRSAYSTEY
-451 ANNEYSSYI
+451 ANNEYSNYT

-483 TYVRQFTN
+483 TYIRQFTN
-491 TLTYDK
+491 TLTFDK
-497 KIKGHTFSAMLG
+497 KIKEHAFSAMLG
-509 CESYAV
+509 SESYAV

-529 NDPSVMFINNA
+529 NDPNVMFIDNA

-552 TTESKQAS
+552 TTENKQAS

-571 RYLFTANVRMDGS
+571 RYLLTFNVRMDGS
-584 SKFVRGHRWGTFPS
+584 SKFTRGHRWGVFPS

-604 ITEEPFMKKIKV
+604 VTEEPFMKNVKV
-616 LNNLKLRVG
+616 LNNLKLRMG

-638 SYAAFAS
+638 SYATFAS

-653 GALAPGFSF
+653 GVFVPGFSF
-662 NSAGNQELKWEKTT
+662 NSAGNTELKWEKTT

-681 VDFSLFNSKLSGTVD
+681 IDFALFNSKLSGTVE
-696 FFNKITSNMLLRVP
+696 FFNKITSDMLMRVP
-710 VPGQTGIS
+710 VPGQTGMQ

-728 RNRGWEIS
+728 RNRGLEIS

-749 VGANFTAIQ
+749 VGANFTTIQ

-766 NNGYIEGASFMNAVH
+766 NNANIDGASFMNTVH
-781 ITRTSV
+781 LTRTTV

-797 KTDGLFQNWAEVYAQ
+797 KTDGLFQNWDEVHAQ
-812 TAQSN
+812 TAQKN

-825 KLVNKENLF
+825 KLVNKDNLF

-842 GSPLPKFSYSFNS
+842 GSPLPKFSYSFN
-855 AVSYKGFDLSVALQ
+855 AAASYKGFDLSVALQ
-869 GVYGNKVY
+869 GFYGNKIY

-890 TCNYSRDM
+890 SYNYARDM
-898 VKRWRGEG
+898 IKRWRGEG
-906 TQTDVR
+906 TQTDAR

-940 KMVQLGYTIP
+940 KMVQLGYTLP
-950 AVLTTKIGIKSVRIY
+950 VTLTTKIGIKSVRIY

-989 EDPLDIGIDRGYY
+989 EDPLDIGVDRGYY
-1002 PTPRL
+1002 PMPRL
-1007 YSIGLSITFS
+1007 YSIGMNVTL

>member
-1 MRQKRFEFLM
+1 MM
-11 LFMLCFIP
+11 LFMLSFTP
-19 IYMMG
+19 IYIMG
-24 QNGGERTIAGVVL
+24 QTVGERTITGIVL
-37 DAGTNEPLMG
+37 DAETSEPLIG
-47 VTVISPNSGAGAT
+47 VTVRAPKSGSGVT

-65 KFAIKVQA
+65 KFVVRVQP
-73 NDSILSFSYVGYSP
+73 NDSTLSFSYIGYSP
-87 KSVNVA
+87 RHVNVV
-93 GKSQLNVSLSE
+93 GKSRLNVSLSE
-104 IVNTLGE
+104 MANTVGE
-111 VVVVGY
+111 VVAVGY
-117 GTQKKKD
+117 GIQKKED
-124 LTGAISVVDME
+124 LTGAISVVDMKE
-135 EINKLSTST
+135 VNKLSAST

-164 PGSGITVRVRGIG
+164 PGSGISVRVRGIG

-196 NFLNTSDIESVQVLK
+196 NFLNTADIESVQVLK

-228 IITTKKGEVGK
+228 IITTKKGIAGK
-239 ATINLSA
+239 ATINFSA
-246 YYGIQNVWR
+246 YYGIQNVWK

-270 EMSVGLG
+270 EMSAGLG
-277 GGKLIE
+277 GGTLIE
-283 DTHTLPTVDYFDAIL
+283 DTRTLPTVDYFDAIL
-298 HKNAPVKNAD
+298 HKDAPVKNAD
-308 LSISG
+308 FSVSG
-313 GSDKGTYFM
+313 GNEKGTYFL
-322 SLNGYS
+322 SLNGFS
-328 QDGIIKKTAFDRVT
+328 QDGIIKKTSFDRVT
-342 LRANADF
+342 LRANGDF
-349 KANSWLTIGE
+349 KANSWLTVGE
-359 NITLIRTNHM
+359 NITLIRTNHR

-381 ITTYTRDPIT
+381 MTTYTRDPIT

-400 TKSTFNDNWNPLA
+400 TKSTFSDIWNPVA
-413 TIEYNNSKNTVYRV
+413 TIEYNNPKNTVYRV
-427 LANIY
+427 LANVY
-432 GEIKFL
+432 GEISFL
-438 KHFKYRSTYSTEY
+438 KHFKFRSAYSTEY
-451 ANNEYSSYI
+451 ANNEYSNYT

-483 TYVRQFTN
+483 TYIRQFTN
-491 TLTYDK
+491 TLTFDK
-497 KIKGHTFSAMLG
+497 KIKEHAFSAMLG
-509 CESYAV
+509 SESYAV

-529 NDPSVMFINNA
+529 NDPNVMFIDNA

-552 TTESKQAS
+552 TTENKQAS

-571 RYLFTANVRMDGS
+571 RYLLTFNVRMDGS
-584 SKFVRGHRWGTFPS
+584 SKFTRGHRWGVFPS

-604 ITEEPFMKKIKV
+604 VTEEPFMKNVKV
-616 LNNLKLRVG
+616 LNNLKLRMG

-638 SYAAFAS
+638 SYATFAS

-653 GALAPGFSF
+653 GVFVPGFSF
-662 NSAGNQELKWEKTT
+662 NSAGNTELKWEKTT

-681 VDFSLFNSKLSGTVD
+681 IDFALFNSKLSGTVE
-696 FFNKITSNMLLRVP
+696 FFNKITSDMLMRVP
-710 VPGQTGIS
+710 VPGQTGMQ

-728 RNRGWEIS
+728 RNRGLEIS

-749 VGANFTAIQ
+749 VGANFTTIQ

-766 NNGYIEGASFMNAVH
+766 NNANIDGASFMNTVH
-781 ITRTSV
+781 LTRTTV

-797 KTDGLFQNWAEVYAQ
+797 KTDGLFQNWDEVHAQ
-812 TAQSN
+812 TAQKN

-825 KLVNKENLF
+825 KLVNKDNLF

-842 GSPLPKFSYSFNS
+842 GSPLPKFSYSFN
-855 AVSYKGFDLSVALQ
+855 AAASYKGFDLSVALQ
-869 GVYGNKVY
+869 GVYGNKIY

-890 TCNYSRDM
+890 SYNYARDM
-898 VKRWRGEG
+898 IKRWRGEG
-906 TQTDVR
+906 TQTDAR

-940 KMVQLGYTIP
+940 KMVQLGYTFP
-950 AVLTTKIGIKSVRIY
+950 VTLTTKIGIKSVRIY
-965 INAQNLYTFTKYT
+965 INVQNLYTFTKYT

-989 EDPLDIGIDRGYY
+989 EDPLDIGVDRGYY
-1002 PTPRL
+1002 PMPRL
-1007 YSIGLSITFS
+1007 YSIGVNVTL

>member
-1 MRQKRFEFLM
+1 MM
-11 LFMLCFIP
+11 LFMLSFTP
-19 IYMMG
+19 IYIMG
-24 QNGGERTIAGVVL
+24 QTVGERTITGIVL
-37 DAGTNEPLMG
+37 DAETSEPLIG
-47 VTVISPNSGAGAT
+47 VTVRAPKSGSGVT

-65 KFAIKVQA
+65 KFVVRVQP
-73 NDSILSFSYVGYSP
+73 NDSTLSFSYIGYSP
-87 KSVNVA
+87 RHVNVV
-93 GKSQLNVSLSE
+93 GKNRLNVSLSE
-104 IVNTLGE
+104 MANTVGE
-111 VVVVGY
+111 VVAVGY
-117 GTQKKKD
+117 GIQKKED
-124 LTGAISVVDME
+124 LTGAISVVDMKE
-135 EINKLSTST
+135 VNKLSAST

-164 PGSGITVRVRGIG
+164 PGSGISVRVRGIG

-196 NFLNTSDIESVQVLK
+196 NFLNTADIESVQVLK

-228 IITTKKGEVGK
+228 IITTKKGIAGK
-239 ATINLSA
+239 ATINFSA
-246 YYGIQNVWR
+246 YYGIQNVWK

-270 EMSVGLG
+270 EMSAGLG
-277 GGKLIE
+277 GGTLIE
-283 DTHTLPTVDYFDAIL
+283 DTRTLPTVDYFDAIL
-298 HKNAPVKNAD
+298 HKDAPVKNAD
-308 LSISG
+308 FSVSG
-313 GSDKGTYFM
+313 GNEKGTYFL
-322 SLNGYS
+322 SLNGFS
-328 QDGIIKKTAFDRVT
+328 QDGIIKKTSFDRVT
-342 LRANADF
+342 LRANGDF
-349 KANSWLTIGE
+349 KANSWLTVGE
-359 NITLIRTNHM
+359 NITLIRTNHR

-381 ITTYTRDPIT
+381 MTTYTRDSIT

-400 TKSTFNDNWNPLA
+400 TKSTFSDIWNPVA
-413 TIEYNNSKNTVYRV
+413 TIEYNNPKNTVYRV
-427 LANIY
+427 LANVY
-432 GEIKFL
+432 GEISFL
-438 KHFKYRSTYSTEY
+438 KHFKFRSAYSTEY
-451 ANNEYSSYI
+451 ANNEYSNCT

-483 TYVRQFTN
+483 TYIRQFTN
-491 TLTYDK
+491 TLTFDK
-497 KIKGHTFSAMLG
+497 KIKEHAFSAMLG
-509 CESYAV
+509 SESYAV

-529 NDPSVMFINNA
+529 NDPNVMFIDNA

-552 TTESKQAS
+552 TTENKQAS

-571 RYLFTANVRMDGS
+571 RYLLTFNVRMDGS
-584 SKFVRGHRWGTFPS
+584 SKFTRGHRWGVFPS

-604 ITEEPFMKKIKV
+604 VTEEPFMKNVKV
-616 LNNLKLRVG
+616 LNNLKLRMG

-638 SYAAFAS
+638 SYATFAS

-653 GALAPGFSF
+653 GVFVPGFSF
-662 NSAGNQELKWEKTT
+662 NSAGNTELKWEKTT

-681 VDFSLFNSKLSGTVD
+681 IDFALFNSKLSGTVE
-696 FFNKITSNMLLRVP
+696 FFNKITSDMLMRVP
-710 VPGQTGIS
+710 VPGQTGMQ

-728 RNRGWEIS
+728 RNRGLEIS

-749 VGANFTAIQ
+749 VGANFTTIQ

-766 NNGYIEGASFMNAVH
+766 NNANIDGASFMNTVH
-781 ITRTSV
+781 LTRTTV

-797 KTDGLFQNWAEVYAQ
+797 KTDGLFQNWDEVHAQ
-812 TAQSN
+812 TAQKN

-825 KLVNKENLF
+825 KLVNKDNLF

-842 GSPLPKFSYSFNS
+842 GSPLPKFSYSFN
-855 AVSYKGFDLSVALQ
+855 AAASYKGFDLSVALQ
-869 GVYGNKVY
+869 GVYGNKIY

-890 TCNYSRDM
+890 SYNYARDM
-898 VKRWRGEG
+898 IKRWRGEG
-906 TQTDVR
+906 TQTDAR

-940 KMVQLGYTIP
+940 KMVQLGYTLP
-950 AVLTTKIGIKSVRIY
+950 VTLTTKIGIKSVRIY

-989 EDPLDIGIDRGYY
+989 EDPLDIGVDRGYY
-1002 PTPRL
+1002 PMPRL
-1007 YSIGLSITFS
+1007 YSIGMNVTL

>member
-1 MRQKRFEFLM
+1 MM
-11 LFMLCFIP
+11 LFMLSFTP
-19 IYMMG
+19 IYIMG
-24 QNGGERTIAGVVL
+24 QTVGERTITGIVL
-37 DAGTNEPLMG
+37 DAETSEPLIG
-47 VTVISPNSGAGAT
+47 VTVRAPKSGSGVT

-65 KFAIKVQA
+65 KFVVRVQP
-73 NDSILSFSYVGYSP
+73 NDSTLSFSYIGYSP
-87 KSVNVA
+87 RHVNVV
-93 GKSQLNVSLSE
+93 GKSRLNVSLSE
-104 IVNTLGE
+104 MANTVGE
-111 VVVVGY
+111 VVAVGY
-117 GTQKKKD
+117 GIQKKED
-124 LTGAISVVDME
+124 LTGAISVVDMKE
-135 EINKLSTST
+135 VNKLSAST

-164 PGSGITVRVRGIG
+164 PGSGISVRVRGIG

-196 NFLNTSDIESVQVLK
+196 NFLNTADIESVQVLK

-228 IITTKKGEVGK
+228 IITTKKGIAGK
-239 ATINLSA
+239 ATINFSA
-246 YYGIQNVWR
+246 YYGIQNVWK
-255 SSNMCDGPTWGMLRN
+255 SSNMCDGPTWGVLRN
-270 EMSVGLG
+270 EMSAGLG
-277 GGKLIE
+277 GGTLIE
-283 DTHTLPTVDYFDAIL
+283 DTRTLPTVDYFDAIL
-298 HKNAPVKNAD
+298 HKDAPVKNAD
-308 LSISG
+308 FSVSG
-313 GSDKGTYFM
+313 GNEKGTYFL
-322 SLNGYS
+322 SLNGFS
-328 QDGIIKKTAFDRVT
+328 QDGIIKKTSFDRVT
-342 LRANADF
+342 LRANGDF
-349 KANSWLTIGE
+349 KANSWLTVGE
-359 NITLIRTNHM
+359 NITLIRTNHR

-381 ITTYTRDPIT
+381 MTTYTRDPIT

-400 TKSTFNDNWNPLA
+400 TKSTFSDIWNPVA
-413 TIEYNNSKNTVYRV
+413 TIEYNNPKNTVYRV
-427 LANIY
+427 LANVY
-432 GEIKFL
+432 GEISFL
-438 KHFKYRSTYSTEY
+438 KHFKFRSAYSTEY
-451 ANNEYSSYI
+451 ANNEYSNYT

-483 TYVRQFTN
+483 TYIRQFTN
-491 TLTYDK
+491 TLTFDK
-497 KIKGHTFSAMLG
+497 KIKEHAFSAMLG
-509 CESYAV
+509 SESYAV

-529 NDPSVMFINNA
+529 NDPNVMFIDNA

-552 TTESKQAS
+552 TTENKQAS

-571 RYLFTANVRMDGS
+571 RYLLTFNVRMDGS
-584 SKFVRGHRWGTFPS
+584 SKFTRGHRWGVFPS

-604 ITEEPFMKKIKV
+604 VTEEPFMKNVKV
-616 LNNLKLRVG
+616 LNNLKLRMG

-638 SYAAFAS
+638 SYATFAS

-653 GALAPGFSF
+653 GVFVPGFSF
-662 NSAGNQELKWEKTT
+662 NSAGNTELKWEKTT

-681 VDFSLFNSKLSGTVD
+681 IDFALFNSKLSGTVE
-696 FFNKITSNMLLRVP
+696 FFNKITSDMLMRVP
-710 VPGQTGIS
+710 VPGQTGMQ

-728 RNRGWEIS
+728 RNRGLEIS

-749 VGANFTAIQ
+749 VGANFTTIQ

-766 NNGYIEGASFMNAVH
+766 NNANIDGASFMNTVH
-781 ITRTSV
+781 LTRTTV

-797 KTDGLFQNWAEVYAQ
+797 KTDGLFQNWDEVHAQ
-812 TAQSN
+812 TAQKN

-825 KLVNKENLF
+825 KLVNKDNLF

-842 GSPLPKFSYSFNS
+842 GSPLPKFSYSFN
-855 AVSYKGFDLSVALQ
+855 AAASYKGFDLSVALQ
-869 GVYGNKVY
+869 GVYGNKIY

-890 TCNYSRDM
+890 SYNYARDM
-898 VKRWRGEG
+898 IKRWRGEG
-906 TQTDVR
+906 TQADAR

-940 KMVQLGYTIP
+940 KMVQLGYTLP
-950 AVLTTKIGIKSVRIY
+950 VTLTTKIGIKSVRIY

-989 EDPLDIGIDRGYY
+989 EDPLDIGVDRGYY
-1002 PTPRL
+1002 PMPRL
-1007 YSIGLSITFS
+1007 YSIGVNVTL

>member
-1 MRQKRFEFLM
+1 MM
-11 LFMLCFIP
+11 LFMLSFTP
-19 IYMMG
+19 IYIMG
-24 QNGGERTIAGVVL
+24 QTVGERTITGIVL
-37 DAGTNEPLMG
+37 DAETSEPLIG
-47 VTVISPNSGAGAT
+47 VTVRAPKSGSGVT

-65 KFAIKVQA
+65 KFVVRVQP
-73 NDSILSFSYVGYSP
+73 NDSTLSFSYIGYSP
-87 KSVNVA
+87 RHVNVV
-93 GKSQLNVSLSE
+93 GKSRLNVSLSE
-104 IVNTLGE
+104 MANTVGE
-111 VVVVGY
+111 VVAVGY
-117 GTQKKKD
+117 GIQKKED
-124 LTGAISVVDME
+124 LTGAISVVDMKE
-135 EINKLSTST
+135 VNKLSAST

-164 PGSGITVRVRGIG
+164 PGSGISVRVRGIG

-196 NFLNTSDIESVQVLK
+196 NFLNTADIESVQVLK

-228 IITTKKGEVGK
+228 IITTKKGIAGK
-239 ATINLSA
+239 ATINFSA
-246 YYGIQNVWR
+246 YYGIQNVWK

-270 EMSVGLG
+270 EMSAGLG
-277 GGKLIE
+277 GGTLIE
-283 DTHTLPTVDYFDAIL
+283 DTRTLPTVDYFDAIL
-298 HKNAPVKNAD
+298 HKDAPVKNAD
-308 LSISG
+308 FSVSG
-313 GSDKGTYFM
+313 GNEKGTYFL
-322 SLNGYS
+322 SLNGFS
-328 QDGIIKKTAFDRVT
+328 QDGIIKKTSFDRVT
-342 LRANADF
+342 LRANGDF
-349 KANSWLTIGE
+349 KANSWLTVGE
-359 NITLIRTNHM
+359 NITLIRTNHR

-381 ITTYTRDPIT
+381 MTTYTRDPIT

-400 TKSTFNDNWNPLA
+400 TKSTFSDIWNPVA
-413 TIEYNNSKNTVYRV
+413 TIEYNNPKNTVYRV
-427 LANIY
+427 LANVY
-432 GEIKFL
+432 GEISFL
-438 KHFKYRSTYSTEY
+438 KHFKFRSAYSTEY
-451 ANNEYSSYI
+451 ANNEYSNYT

-483 TYVRQFTN
+483 TYIRQFTN
-491 TLTYDK
+491 TLTFDK
-497 KIKGHTFSAMLG
+497 KIKEHAFSAMLG
-509 CESYAV
+509 SESYAV

-529 NDPSVMFINNA
+529 NDPNVMFIDNA

-552 TTESKQAS
+552 TTENKQAS

-571 RYLFTANVRMDGS
+571 RYLLTFNVRMDGS
-584 SKFVRGHRWGTFPS
+584 SKFTRGHRWGVFPS

-604 ITEEPFMKKIKV
+604 ITEEPFMKNVKV
-616 LNNLKLRVG
+616 LNNLKLRMG

-638 SYAAFAS
+638 SYATFAS

-653 GALAPGFSF
+653 GVFVPGFSF
-662 NSAGNQELKWEKTT
+662 NSAGNTELKWEKTT

-681 VDFSLFNSKLSGTVD
+681 IDFALFNSKLSGTVE
-696 FFNKITSNMLLRVP
+696 FFNKITSDMLMRVP
-710 VPGQTGIS
+710 VPGQTGMQ

-728 RNRGWEIS
+728 RNRGLEIS

-749 VGANFTAIQ
+749 VGANFTTIQ

-766 NNGYIEGASFMNAVH
+766 NNANIDGASFMNTVH
-781 ITRTSV
+781 LTRTTV

-797 KTDGLFQNWAEVYAQ
+797 KTDGLFQNWDEVHAQ
-812 TAQSN
+812 TAQKN

-825 KLVNKENLF
+825 KLVNKDNLF

-842 GSPLPKFSYSFNS
+842 GSPLPKFSYSFN
-855 AVSYKGFDLSVALQ
+855 AAASYKGFDLSVALQ
-869 GVYGNKVY
+869 GVYGNKIY

-890 TCNYSRDM
+890 SYNYARDM
-898 VKRWRGEG
+898 IKRWRGEG
-906 TQTDVR
+906 TQTDAR

-940 KMVQLGYTIP
+940 KMVQLGYTLP
-950 AVLTTKIGIKSVRIY
+950 VTLTTKIGIKSVRIY

-989 EDPLDIGIDRGYY
+989 EDPLDIGVDRGYY
-1002 PTPRL
+1002 PMPRL
-1007 YSIGLSITFS
+1007 YSIGMNVTL

>member
-1 MRQKRFEFLM
+1 MM
-11 LFMLCFIP
+11 LFMLSFTP
-19 IYMMG
+19 IYIMG
-24 QNGGERTIAGVVL
+24 QTVGERTITGIVL
-37 DAGTNEPLMG
+37 DAETSEPLIG
-47 VTVISPNSGAGAT
+47 VTVRAPKSGSGVT

-65 KFAIKVQA
+65 KFVVRVQP
-73 NDSILSFSYVGYSP
+73 NDSTLSFSYIGYSP
-87 KSVNVA
+87 RHVNVV
-93 GKSQLNVSLSE
+93 GKSRLNVSLSE
-104 IVNTLGE
+104 MANTVGE
-111 VVVVGY
+111 VVAVGY
-117 GTQKKKD
+117 GIQKKED
-124 LTGAISVVDME
+124 LTGAISMVDMKE
-135 EINKLSTST
+135 VNKLSAST

-164 PGSGITVRVRGIG
+164 PGSGISVRVRGIG

-196 NFLNTSDIESVQVLK
+196 NFLNTADIESVQVLK

-228 IITTKKGEVGK
+228 IITTKKGIAGK
-239 ATINLSA
+239 ATINFSA
-246 YYGIQNVWR
+246 YYGIQNVWK

-270 EMSVGLG
+270 EMSAGLG
-277 GGKLIE
+277 GGTLIE
-283 DTHTLPTVDYFDAIL
+283 DTRTLPTVDYFDAIL
-298 HKNAPVKNAD
+298 HKDAPVKNAD
-308 LSISG
+308 FSVSG
-313 GSDKGTYFM
+313 GNEKGTYFL
-322 SLNGYS
+322 SLNGFS
-328 QDGIIKKTAFDRVT
+328 QDGIIKKTSFDRVT
-342 LRANADF
+342 LRANGDF
-349 KANSWLTIGE
+349 KANSWLTVGE
-359 NITLIRTNHM
+359 NITLIRTNHR

-381 ITTYTRDPIT
+381 MTTYTRDPIT

-400 TKSTFNDNWNPLA
+400 TKSTFSDIWNPVA
-413 TIEYNNSKNTVYRV
+413 TIEYNNPKNTVYRV
-427 LANIY
+427 LANVY
-432 GEIKFL
+432 GEISFL
-438 KHFKYRSTYSTEY
+438 KHFKFRSAYSTEY
-451 ANNEYSSYI
+451 ANNEYSNYT

-469 QNPNVNSLTNYTYS
+469 QNPNANSLTNYTYS
-483 TYVRQFTN
+483 TYIRQFTN
-491 TLTYDK
+491 TLTFDK
-497 KIKGHTFSAMLG
+497 KIKEHAFSAMLG
-509 CESYAV
+509 SESYAV

-529 NDPSVMFINNA
+529 NDPNVMFIDNA

-552 TTESKQAS
+552 TTENKQAS

-571 RYLFTANVRMDGS
+571 RYLLTFNVRMDGS
-584 SKFVRGHRWGTFPS
+584 SKFTRGHRWGVFPS

-604 ITEEPFMKKIKV
+604 VTEEPFMKTVKV
-616 LNNLKLRVG
+616 LNNLKLRMG

-638 SYAAFAS
+638 SYATFAS

-653 GALAPGFSF
+653 GVFVPGFSF
-662 NSAGNQELKWEKTT
+662 NSAGNTELKWEKTT

-681 VDFSLFNSKLSGTVD
+681 IDFALFNSKLSGTVE
-696 FFNKITSNMLLRVP
+696 FFNKITSDMLMRVP
-710 VPGQTGIS
+710 VPGQTGMQ

-728 RNRGWEIS
+728 RNRGLEIS

-749 VGANFTAIQ
+749 VGANFTTIQ

-766 NNGYIEGASFMNAVH
+766 NNANIDGASFMNTVH
-781 ITRTSV
+781 LTRTTV

-797 KTDGLFQNWAEVYAQ
+797 KTDGLFQNWDEVHAQ
-812 TAQSN
+812 TAQKN

-825 KLVNKENLF
+825 KLVNKDNLF

-842 GSPLPKFSYSFNS
+842 GSPLPKFSYSFN
-855 AVSYKGFDLSVALQ
+855 AAASYKGFDLSVALQ
-869 GVYGNKVY
+869 GVYGNKIY

-890 TCNYSRDM
+890 SYNYARDM
-898 VKRWRGEG
+898 IKRWRGEG
-906 TQTDVR
+906 TQTDAR

-940 KMVQLGYTIP
+940 KMVQLGYTLP
-950 AVLTTKIGIKSVRIY
+950 VTLTTKIGIKSVRIY

-989 EDPLDIGIDRGYY
+989 EDPLDIGVDRGYY
-1002 PTPRL
+1002 PMPRL
-1007 YSIGLSITFS
+1007 YSIGMNVTL

>member
-1 MRQKRFEFLM
+1 MM
-11 LFMLCFIP
+11 LFMLSFIP
-19 IYMMG
+19 IYIMG
-24 QNGGERTIAGVVL
+24 QTGGERTITGIVL
-37 DAGTNEPLMG
+37 DAETSEPLIG
-47 VTVISPNSGAGAT
+47 VTVRAPKSGSGVT

-65 KFAIKVQA
+65 KFVVRVQP
-73 NDSILSFSYVGYSP
+73 NDSTLSFSYIGYSP
-87 KSVNVA
+87 RHVNVV
-93 GKSQLNVSLSE
+93 GKSRLNVSLSE
-104 IVNTLGE
+104 MANTVGE
-111 VVVVGY
+111 VVAVGY
-117 GTQKKKD
+117 GIQKKED
-124 LTGAISVVDME
+124 LTGAISVVDMKE
-135 EINKLSTST
+135 VNKLSAST

-164 PGSGITVRVRGIG
+164 PGSGISVRVRGIG

-196 NFLNTSDIESVQVLK
+196 NVLNTAAIESVQVLK

-228 IITTKKGEVGK
+228 IITTKKGIAGK
-239 ATINLSA
+239 ATINFSA
-246 YYGIQNVWR
+246 YYGIQNVWK

-270 EMSVGLG
+270 EMSAGLG
-277 GGKLIE
+277 GGTLIE
-283 DTHTLPTVDYFDAIL
+283 DTRTLPTVDYFDAIL
-298 HKNAPVKNAD
+298 HKDAPVKNAD
-308 LSISG
+308 FSVSG
-313 GSDKGTYFM
+313 GNEKGTYFL
-322 SLNGYS
+322 SLNGFS
-328 QDGIIKKTAFDRVT
+328 QDGIIKKTSFDRVT
-342 LRANADF
+342 LRANGDF
-349 KANSWLTIGE
+349 KANSWLTVGE
-359 NITLIRTNHM
+359 NITLIRTNHR

-381 ITTYTRDPIT
+381 MTTYTRDPIT

-400 TKSTFNDNWNPLA
+400 TKSTFSDIWNPVA
-413 TIEYNNSKNTVYRV
+413 TIEYNNPKNTVYRV
-427 LANIY
+427 LANVY
-432 GEIKFL
+432 GEISFL
-438 KHFKYRSTYSTEY
+438 KHFKFRSAYSTEY
-451 ANNEYSSYI
+451 ANNEYSNYT

-483 TYVRQFTN
+483 TYIRQFTN
-491 TLTYDK
+491 TLTFDK
-497 KIKGHTFSAMLG
+497 KIKEHAFSAMLG
-509 CESYAV
+509 SESYAV

-529 NDPSVMFINNA
+529 NDPNVMFIDNA

-552 TTESKQAS
+552 TTENKQAS

-571 RYLFTANVRMDGS
+571 RYLLTFNVRMDGS
-584 SKFVRGHRWGTFPS
+584 SKFTRGHRWGVFPS

-604 ITEEPFMKKIKV
+604 VTEEPFMKNVKV
-616 LNNLKLRVG
+616 LNNLKLRMG

-638 SYAAFAS
+638 SYATFAS

-653 GALAPGFSF
+653 GVFVPGFSF
-662 NSAGNQELKWEKTT
+662 NSAGNTELKWEKTT

-681 VDFSLFNSKLSGTVD
+681 IDFALFNSKLSGTVE
-696 FFNKITSNMLLRVP
+696 FFNKITSDMLMRVP
-710 VPGQTGIS
+710 VPGQTGMQ

-728 RNRGWEIS
+728 RNRGLEIS

-749 VGANFTAIQ
+749 VGANFTTIQ

-766 NNGYIEGASFMNAVH
+766 NNANIDGASFMNTVH
-781 ITRTSV
+781 LTRTTV

-797 KTDGLFQNWAEVYAQ
+797 KTDGLFQNWDEVHAQ
-812 TAQSN
+812 TAQKN

-825 KLVNKENLF
+825 KLVNKDNLF

-842 GSPLPKFSYSFNS
+842 GSPLPKFSYSFN
-855 AVSYKGFDLSVALQ
+855 AAASYKGFDLSVALQ
-869 GVYGNKVY
+869 GVYGNKIY

-890 TCNYSRDM
+890 SYNYARDM
-898 VKRWRGEG
+898 IKRWRGEG
-906 TQTDVR
+906 TQTDAR

-940 KMVQLGYTIP
+940 KMVQLGYTLP
-950 AVLTTKIGIKSVRIY
+950 VTLTTKIGIKSVRIY

-989 EDPLDIGIDRGYY
+989 EDPLDIGVDRGYY
-1002 PTPRL
+1002 PMPRL
-1007 YSIGLSITFS
+1007 YSIGMNVTL

>member
-1 MRQKRFEFLM
+1 MM
-11 LFMLCFIP
+11 LFMLSFTP
-19 IYMMG
+19 IYIMG
-24 QNGGERTIAGVVL
+24 QTVGERTITGIVL
-37 DAGTNEPLMG
+37 DAETSEPLIG
-47 VTVISPNSGAGAT
+47 VTVRAPKSGSGVT

-65 KFAIKVQA
+65 KFVVRVQP
-73 NDSILSFSYVGYSP
+73 NDSTLSFSYIGYSP
-87 KSVNVA
+87 RHVNVV
-93 GKSQLNVSLSE
+93 GKSRLNVSLSE
-104 IVNTLGE
+104 MANTVGE
-111 VVVVGY
+111 VVAVGY
-117 GTQKKKD
+117 GIQKKED
-124 LTGAISVVDME
+124 LTGAISVVDMKE
-135 EINKLSTST
+135 VNKLSAST

-164 PGSGITVRVRGIG
+164 PGSGISVRVRGIG

-196 NFLNTSDIESVQVLK
+196 NFLNTADIESVQVLK

-228 IITTKKGEVGK
+228 IITTKKGIAGK
-239 ATINLSA
+239 ATINFSA
-246 YYGIQNVWR
+246 YYGIQNVWK

-270 EMSVGLG
+270 EMSAGLG
-277 GGKLIE
+277 GGTLIE
-283 DTHTLPTVDYFDAIL
+283 DTRTLPTVDYFDAIL
-298 HKNAPVKNAD
+298 HKDAPVKNAD
-308 LSISG
+308 FSVSG
-313 GSDKGTYFM
+313 GNEKGTYFL
-322 SLNGYS
+322 SLNGFS
-328 QDGIIKKTAFDRVT
+328 QDGIIKKTSFDRVT
-342 LRANADF
+342 LRANGDF
-349 KANSWLTIGE
+349 KANSWLTVGE
-359 NITLIRTNHM
+359 NITLIRTNHR

-381 ITTYTRDPIT
+381 MTTYTRDPIT

-400 TKSTFNDNWNPLA
+400 TKSTFSDIWNPLA
-413 TIEYNNSKNTVYRV
+413 TIEYNNPKNTVYRV
-427 LANIY
+427 LANVY
-432 GEIKFL
+432 GEISFL
-438 KHFKYRSTYSTEY
+438 KHFKFRSAYSTEY
-451 ANNEYSSYI
+451 ANNEYSNYT

-483 TYVRQFTN
+483 TYIRQFTN
-491 TLTYDK
+491 TLTFDK
-497 KIKGHTFSAMLG
+497 KIKEHAFSAMLG
-509 CESYAV
+509 SESYAV

-529 NDPSVMFINNA
+529 NDPNVMFIDNA

-552 TTESKQAS
+552 TTENKQAS

-571 RYLFTANVRMDGS
+571 RYLLTFNVRMDGS
-584 SKFVRGHRWGTFPS
+584 SKFTRGHRWGVFPS

-604 ITEEPFMKKIKV
+604 VTEEPFMKNVKV
-616 LNNLKLRVG
+616 LNNLKLRMG

-638 SYAAFAS
+638 SYATFAS

-653 GALAPGFSF
+653 GVFVPGFSF
-662 NSAGNQELKWEKTT
+662 NSAGNTELKWEKTT

-681 VDFSLFNSKLSGTVD
+681 IDFALFNSKLSGTVE
-696 FFNKITSNMLLRVP
+696 FFNKITSDMLMRVP
-710 VPGQTGIS
+710 VPGQTGMQ

-728 RNRGWEIS
+728 RNRGLEIS

-749 VGANFTAIQ
+749 VGANFTTIQ

-766 NNGYIEGASFMNAVH
+766 NNANIDGASFMNTVH
-781 ITRTSV
+781 LTRTTV

-797 KTDGLFQNWAEVYAQ
+797 KTDGLFQNWDEVHAQ
-812 TAQSN
+812 TAQKN

-825 KLVNKENLF
+825 KLVNKDNLF

-842 GSPLPKFSYSFNS
+842 GSPLPKFSYSFN
-855 AVSYKGFDLSVALQ
+855 AAASYKGFDLSVALQ
-869 GVYGNKVY
+869 GVYGNKIY

-890 TCNYSRDM
+890 SYNYARDM
-898 VKRWRGEG
+898 IKRWRGEG
-906 TQTDVR
+906 TQTDAR

-940 KMVQLGYTIP
+940 KMVQLGYTLP
-950 AVLTTKIGIKSVRIY
+950 VTLTTKIGIKSVRIY

-989 EDPLDIGIDRGYY
+989 EDPLDIGVDRGYY
-1002 PTPRL
+1002 PMPRL
-1007 YSIGLSITFS
+1007 YSIGMNVTL

>member
-1 MRQKRFEFLM
+1 MM
-11 LFMLCFIP
+11 LFMLSFTP
-19 IYMMG
+19 ICIMG
-24 QNGGERTIAGVVL
+24 QTGGERTITGIVL
-37 DAGTNEPLMG
+37 DAETSEPLIG
-47 VTVISPNSGAGAT
+47 VTVRAPKSGSGVT

-65 KFAIKVQA
+65 KFVVRVQP
-73 NDSILSFSYVGYSP
+73 NDSTLSFSYIGYSP
-87 KSVNVA
+87 RHVNVV
-93 GKSQLNVSLSE
+93 GKSRLNVSLSE
-104 IVNTLGE
+104 MANTVGE
-111 VVVVGY
+111 VVAVGY
-117 GTQKKKD
+117 GIQKKED
-124 LTGAISVVDME
+124 LTGAISVVDMKE
-135 EINKLSTST
+135 VNKLSAST

-164 PGSGITVRVRGIG
+164 PGSGISVRVRGIG

-196 NFLNTSDIESVQVLK
+196 NFLNTADIESVQVLK

-228 IITTKKGEVGK
+228 IITTKKGIAGK
-239 ATINLSA
+239 ATINFSA
-246 YYGIQNVWR
+246 YYGIQNVWK

-270 EMSVGLG
+270 EMSAGLG
-277 GGKLIE
+277 GGTLIE
-283 DTHTLPTVDYFDAIL
+283 DTRTLPTVDYFDAIL
-298 HKNAPVKNAD
+298 HKDAPVKNAD
-308 LSISG
+308 FSVSG
-313 GSDKGTYFM
+313 GNEKGTYFL
-322 SLNGYS
+322 SLNGFS
-328 QDGIIKKTAFDRVT
+328 QDGIIKKTSFDRVT
-342 LRANADF
+342 LRANGDF
-349 KANSWLTIGE
+349 KANSWLTVGE
-359 NITLIRTNHM
+359 NITLIRTNHR

-381 ITTYTRDPIT
+381 MTTYTRDPIT

-400 TKSTFNDNWNPLA
+400 TKSTFSDIWNPVA
-413 TIEYNNSKNTVYRV
+413 TIEYNNPKNTVYRV
-427 LANIY
+427 LANVY
-432 GEIKFL
+432 GEISFL
-438 KHFKYRSTYSTEY
+438 KHFKFRSAYSTEY
-451 ANNEYSSYI
+451 ANNEYSNYT

-483 TYVRQFTN
+483 TYIRQFTN
-491 TLTYDK
+491 TLTFDK
-497 KIKGHTFSAMLG
+497 KIKEHAFSAMLG
-509 CESYAV
+509 SESYAV

-529 NDPSVMFINNA
+529 NDPNVMFIDNA

-552 TTESKQAS
+552 TTENKQAS

-571 RYLFTANVRMDGS
+571 RYLLTFNVRMDGS
-584 SKFVRGHRWGTFPS
+584 SKFTRGHRWGVFPS

-604 ITEEPFMKKIKV
+604 VTEESFMKNVKV
-616 LNNLKLRVG
+616 LNNLKLRMG

-638 SYAAFAS
+638 SYATFAS

-653 GALAPGFSF
+653 GVFVPGFSF
-662 NSAGNQELKWEKTT
+662 NSAGNTELKWEKTT

-681 VDFSLFNSKLSGTVD
+681 IDFALFNSKLSGTVE
-696 FFNKITSNMLLRVP
+696 FFNKITSDMLMRVP
-710 VPGQTGIS
+710 VPGQTGMQ

-728 RNRGWEIS
+728 RNRGLEIS

-749 VGANFTAIQ
+749 VGANFTTIQ

-766 NNGYIEGASFMNAVH
+766 NNANIDGASFMNTVH
-781 ITRTSV
+781 LTRTTV

-797 KTDGLFQNWAEVYAQ
+797 KTDGLFQNWDEVHAQ
-812 TAQSN
+812 TAQKN

-825 KLVNKENLF
+825 KLVNKDNLF

-842 GSPLPKFSYSFNS
+842 GSPLPKFSYSFN
-855 AVSYKGFDLSVALQ
+855 AAASYKGFDLSVALQ
-869 GVYGNKVY
+869 GVYGNKIY

-890 TCNYSRDM
+890 SYNYARDM
-898 VKRWRGEG
+898 IKRWRGEG
-906 TQTDVR
+906 TQTDAR

-940 KMVQLGYTIP
+940 KMVQLGYTLP
-950 AVLTTKIGIKSVRIY
+950 VTLTTKIGIKSVRIY

-989 EDPLDIGIDRGYY
+989 EDPLDIGVDRGYY
-1002 PTPRL
+1002 PMPRL
-1007 YSIGLSITFS
+1007 YSIGMNVTL

>member
-1 MRQKRFEFLM
+1 MM
-11 LFMLCFIP
+11 LFMLSFTP

-24 QNGGERTIAGVVL
+24 QTVGERTITGIVL
-37 DAGTNEPLMG
+37 DAETSEPLIG
-47 VTVISPNSGAGAT
+47 VTVRAPKSGSGVT

-65 KFAIKVQA
+65 KFVVRVQP
-73 NDSILSFSYVGYSP
+73 NDSTLSFSYIGYSP
-87 KSVNVA
+87 RHVNVV
-93 GKSQLNVSLSE
+93 GKSRLNVSLSE
-104 IVNTLGE
+104 MANTVGE
-111 VVVVGY
+111 VVAVGY
-117 GTQKKKD
+117 GIQKKED
-124 LTGAISVVDME
+124 LTGAISVVDMKE
-135 EINKLSTST
+135 VNKLSAST

-164 PGSGITVRVRGIG
+164 PGSGISVRVRGIG

-196 NFLNTSDIESVQVLK
+196 NFLNTADIESVQVLK

-228 IITTKKGEVGK
+228 IITTKKGIAGK
-239 ATINLSA
+239 ATINFSA
-246 YYGIQNVWR
+246 YYGIQNVWK

-270 EMSVGLG
+270 EMSAGLG
-277 GGKLIE
+277 GGTLIE
-283 DTHTLPTVDYFDAIL
+283 DTRTLPTVDYFDAIL
-298 HKNAPVKNAD
+298 HKDAPVKNAD
-308 LSISG
+308 FSVSG
-313 GSDKGTYFM
+313 GNEKGTYFL
-322 SLNGYS
+322 SLNGFS
-328 QDGIIKKTAFDRVT
+328 QDGIIKKTSFDRVT
-342 LRANADF
+342 LRANGDF
-349 KANSWLTIGE
+349 KANSWLTVGE
-359 NITLIRTNHM
+359 NITLIRTNHR

-381 ITTYTRDPIT
+381 MTTYTRDPIT

-400 TKSTFNDNWNPLA
+400 TKSTFSDIWNPVA
-413 TIEYNNSKNTVYRV
+413 TIEYNNPKNTVYRV
-427 LANIY
+427 LANVY
-432 GEIKFL
+432 GEISFL
-438 KHFKYRSTYSTEY
+438 KHFKFRSAYSTEY
-451 ANNEYSSYI
+451 ANNEYSNYT

-483 TYVRQFTN
+483 TYIRQFTN
-491 TLTYDK
+491 TLTFDK
-497 KIKGHTFSAMLG
+497 KIKEHAFSAMLG
-509 CESYAV
+509 SESYAV

-529 NDPSVMFINNA
+529 NDPNVMFIDNA

-552 TTESKQAS
+552 TTENKQAS

-571 RYLFTANVRMDGS
+571 RYLLTFNVRMDGS
-584 SKFVRGHRWGTFPS
+584 SKFTRGHRWGVFPS

-604 ITEEPFMKKIKV
+604 VTEEPFMKNVKV
-616 LNNLKLRVG
+616 LNNLKLRMG

-638 SYAAFAS
+638 SYATFAS

-653 GALAPGFSF
+653 GVFVPGFSF
-662 NSAGNQELKWEKTT
+662 NSAGNTELKWEKTT

-681 VDFSLFNSKLSGTVD
+681 IDFALFNSKLSGTVE
-696 FFNKITSNMLLRVP
+696 FFNKITSDMLMRVP
-710 VPGQTGIS
+710 VPGQTGMQ

-728 RNRGWEIS
+728 RNRGLEIS

-749 VGANFTAIQ
+749 VGANFTTIQ

-766 NNGYIEGASFMNAVH
+766 NNANIDGASFMNTVH
-781 ITRTSV
+781 LTRTTV

-797 KTDGLFQNWAEVYAQ
+797 KTDGLFQNWDEVHAQ
-812 TAQSN
+812 TAQKN

-825 KLVNKENLF
+825 KLVNKDNLF

-842 GSPLPKFSYSFNS
+842 GSPLPKFSYSFN
-855 AVSYKGFDLSVALQ
+855 AAASYKGFDLSVALQ
-869 GVYGNKVY
+869 GVYGNKIY

-890 TCNYSRDM
+890 SYNYARDM
-898 VKRWRGEG
+898 IKRWRGEG
-906 TQTDVR
+906 TQTDAR

-940 KMVQLGYTIP
+940 KMVQLGYTLP
-950 AVLTTKIGIKSVRIY
+950 VTLTTKIGIKSVRIY

-989 EDPLDIGIDRGYY
+989 EDPLDIGVDRGYY
-1002 PTPRL
+1002 PMPRL
-1007 YSIGLSITFS
+1007 YSIGMNVTL

>member
-1 MRQKRFEFLM
+1 MM
-11 LFMLCFIP
+11 LFMLSFTP
-19 IYMMG
+19 IYIMG
-24 QNGGERTIAGVVL
+24 QTGGERTITGIVL
-37 DAGTNEPLMG
+37 DAETSEPLIG
-47 VTVISPNSGAGAT
+47 VTVRAPKSGSGVT

-65 KFAIKVQA
+65 KFVVRVQP
-73 NDSILSFSYVGYSP
+73 NDSTLSFSYIGYS
-87 KSVNVA
+87 SRHVNVV
-93 GKSQLNVSLSE
+93 GKSRLNVSLSE
-104 IVNTLGE
+104 MANTVGE
-111 VVVVGY
+111 VVAVGY
-117 GTQKKKD
+117 GIQKKED
-124 LTGAISVVDME
+124 LTGAISVVDMKE
-135 EINKLSTST
+135 VNKLSAST

-151 QVAGV
+151 QVTGV

-164 PGSGITVRVRGIG
+164 PGSGISVRVRGIG

-196 NFLNTSDIESVQVLK
+196 NFLNTADIESVQVLK

-228 IITTKKGEVGK
+228 IITTKKGIAGK
-239 ATINLSA
+239 ATINFSA
-246 YYGIQNVWR
+246 YYGIQNVWK

-270 EMSVGLG
+270 EMSAGLG
-277 GGKLIE
+277 GGTLIE
-283 DTHTLPTVDYFDAIL
+283 DTRTLPTVDYFDAIL
-298 HKNAPVKNAD
+298 HKDAPVKNAD
-308 LSISG
+308 FSVSG
-313 GSDKGTYFM
+313 GNEKGTYFL
-322 SLNGYS
+322 SLNGFS
-328 QDGIIKKTAFDRVT
+328 QDGIIKKTSFDRVT
-342 LRANADF
+342 LRANGDF
-349 KANSWLTIGE
+349 KASSWLTVGE
-359 NITLIRTNHM
+359 NITLIRTNHR

-381 ITTYTRDPIT
+381 MTTYTRDPIT

-400 TKSTFNDNWNPLA
+400 TKSTFSDIWNPVA
-413 TIEYNNSKNTVYRV
+413 TIEYNNPKNTVYRV
-427 LANIY
+427 LANVY
-432 GEIKFL
+432 GEISFL
-438 KHFKYRSTYSTEY
+438 KHFKFRSAYSTEY
-451 ANNEYSSYI
+451 ANNEYSNYT

-483 TYVRQFTN
+483 TYIRQFTN
-491 TLTYDK
+491 TLTFDK
-497 KIKGHTFSAMLG
+497 KIKEHAFSAMLG
-509 CESYAV
+509 SESYAV

-529 NDPSVMFINNA
+529 NDPNVMFIDNA

-552 TTESKQAS
+552 TTENKQAS

-571 RYLFTANVRMDGS
+571 RYLLTFNVRMDGS
-584 SKFVRGHRWGTFPS
+584 SKFTRGHRWGVFPS

-604 ITEEPFMKKIKV
+604 VTEEPFMKNVKV
-616 LNNLKLRVG
+616 LNNLKLRMG

-638 SYAAFAS
+638 SYATFAS

-653 GALAPGFSF
+653 GVFVPGFSF
-662 NSAGNQELKWEKTT
+662 NSAGNTELKWEKTT

-681 VDFSLFNSKLSGTVD
+681 IDFALFNSKLSGTVE
-696 FFNKITSNMLLRVP
+696 FFNKITSDMLMRVP
-710 VPGQTGIS
+710 VPGQTGMQ

-728 RNRGWEIS
+728 RNRGLEIS

-749 VGANFTAIQ
+749 VGANFTTIQ

-766 NNGYIEGASFMNAVH
+766 NNANIDGASFMNTVH
-781 ITRTSV
+781 LTRTTV

-797 KTDGLFQNWAEVYAQ
+797 KTDGLFQNWDEVHAQ
-812 TAQSN
+812 TAQKN

-825 KLVNKENLF
+825 KLVNKDNLF

-842 GSPLPKFSYSFNS
+842 GSPLPKFSYSFN
-855 AVSYKGFDLSVALQ
+855 AAASYKGFDLSVALQ
-869 GVYGNKVY
+869 GVYGNKIY

-890 TCNYSRDM
+890 SYNYARDM
-898 VKRWRGEG
+898 IKRWRGEG
-906 TQTDVR
+906 TQTDAR

-940 KMVQLGYTIP
+940 KMVQLGYTLP
-950 AVLTTKIGIKSVRIY
+950 VTLTTKIGIKSVRIY

-989 EDPLDIGIDRGYY
+989 EDPLDIGVDRGYY
-1002 PTPRL
+1002 PMPRL
-1007 YSIGLSITFS
+1007 YSIGMNVTL

>member
-1 MRQKRFEFLM
+1 MM
-11 LFMLCFIP
+11 LFMLSFTP

-24 QNGGERTIAGVVL
+24 QTGGERTITGIVL
-37 DAGTNEPLMG
+37 DAETSEPLIG
-47 VTVISPNSGAGAT
+47 VTVRAPKSGSGVT

-65 KFAIKVQA
+65 KFVVRVQP
-73 NDSILSFSYVGYSP
+73 NDSTLSFSYIGYSP
-87 KSVNVA
+87 RHVNVV
-93 GKSQLNVSLSE
+93 GKSRLKVSLSE
-104 IVNTLGE
+104 MANTVGE
-111 VVVVGY
+111 VVAVGY
-117 GTQKKKD
+117 GIQKKED
-124 LTGAISVVDME
+124 LTGAISVVDMKE
-135 EINKLSTST
+135 VNKLSAST

-164 PGSGITVRVRGIG
+164 PGSGISVRVRGIG

-196 NFLNTSDIESVQVLK
+196 NFLNTADIESVQVLK

-228 IITTKKGEVGK
+228 IITTKKGIAGK
-239 ATINLSA
+239 ATINFSA
-246 YYGIQNVWR
+246 YYGIQNVWK

-270 EMSVGLG
+270 EMSAGLG
-277 GGKLIE
+277 GGTLIE
-283 DTHTLPTVDYFDAIL
+283 DTRTLPTVDYFDAIL
-298 HKNAPVKNAD
+298 HKDAPVKNAD
-308 LSISG
+308 FSVSG
-313 GSDKGTYFM
+313 GNEKGTYFL
-322 SLNGYS
+322 SLNGFS
-328 QDGIIKKTAFDRVT
+328 QDGIIKKTSFDRVT
-342 LRANADF
+342 LRANGDF
-349 KANSWLTIGE
+349 KANSWLTVGE
-359 NITLIRTNHM
+359 NITLIRTNHR

-381 ITTYTRDPIT
+381 MTTYTRDPIT
-391 PIRNEDGSF
+391 PIHNEDGSF
-400 TKSTFNDNWNPLA
+400 TKSTFSDIWNPVA
-413 TIEYNNSKNTVYRV
+413 TIEYNNPKNTVYRV
-427 LANIY
+427 LANVY
-432 GEIKFL
+432 GEISFL
-438 KHFKYRSTYSTEY
+438 KHFKFRSAYSTEY
-451 ANNEYSSYI
+451 ANNEYSNYT

-483 TYVRQFTN
+483 TYIRQFTN
-491 TLTYDK
+491 TLTFDK
-497 KIKGHTFSAMLG
+497 KIKEHAFSAMLG
-509 CESYAV
+509 SESYAV

-529 NDPSVMFINNA
+529 NDPNVMFIDNA

-552 TTESKQAS
+552 TTENKQAS

-571 RYLFTANVRMDGS
+571 RYLLTFNVRMDGS
-584 SKFVRGHRWGTFPS
+584 SKFTRGHRWGVFPS

-604 ITEEPFMKKIKV
+604 VTEEPFMKNVKV
-616 LNNLKLRVG
+616 LNNLKLRMG

-638 SYAAFAS
+638 SYATFAS

-653 GALAPGFSF
+653 GVFVPGFSF
-662 NSAGNQELKWEKTT
+662 NSAGNTELKWEKTT

-681 VDFSLFNSKLSGTVD
+681 IDFALFNSKLSGTVE
-696 FFNKITSNMLLRVP
+696 FFNKITSDMLMRVP
-710 VPGQTGIS
+710 VPGQTGMQ

-728 RNRGWEIS
+728 RNRGLEIS

-749 VGANFTAIQ
+749 VGANFTTIQ

-766 NNGYIEGASFMNAVH
+766 NNANIDGASFMNTVH
-781 ITRTSV
+781 LTRTTV

-797 KTDGLFQNWAEVYAQ
+797 KTDGLFQNWDEVHAQ
-812 TAQSN
+812 TAQKN

-825 KLVNKENLF
+825 KLVNKDNLF

-842 GSPLPKFSYSFNS
+842 GSPLPKFSYSFN
-855 AVSYKGFDLSVALQ
+855 AAASYKGFDLSVALQ
-869 GVYGNKVY
+869 GVYGNKIY

-890 TCNYSRDM
+890 SYNYARDM
-898 VKRWRGEG
+898 IKRWRGEG
-906 TQTDVR
+906 TQTDAR

-940 KMVQLGYTIP
+940 KMIQLGYTLP
-950 AVLTTKIGIKSVRIY
+950 VTLTTKIGIKSVRIY

-989 EDPLDIGIDRGYY
+989 EDPLDIGVDRGYY
-1002 PTPRL
+1002 PMPRL
-1007 YSIGLSITFS
+1007 YSIGMNVTL

>member
-1 MRQKRFEFLM
+1 MM
-11 LFMLCFIP
+11 LFMLSFTP

-24 QNGGERTIAGVVL
+24 QTVGERTITGIVL
-37 DAGTNEPLMG
+37 DAETSEPLIG
-47 VTVISPNSGAGAT
+47 VTVRAPKSGSGVT

-65 KFAIKVQA
+65 KFVVRVQP
-73 NDSILSFSYVGYSP
+73 NDSTLSFSYIGYSP
-87 KSVNVA
+87 RHVNVV
-93 GKSQLNVSLSE
+93 GKSRLNVSLSE
-104 IVNTLGE
+104 MANTVGE
-111 VVVVGY
+111 VVAVGY
-117 GTQKKKD
+117 GIQKKED
-124 LTGAISVVDME
+124 LTGAISVVDMKE
-135 EINKLSTST
+135 VNKLSAST

-164 PGSGITVRVRGIG
+164 PGSGISVRVRGIG

-196 NFLNTSDIESVQVLK
+196 NFLNTADIESVQVLK

-228 IITTKKGEVGK
+228 IITTKKGIAGK
-239 ATINLSA
+239 ATINFSA
-246 YYGIQNVWR
+246 YYGIQNVWK

-270 EMSVGLG
+270 EMSAGLG
-277 GGKLIE
+277 GGTLIE
-283 DTHTLPTVDYFDAIL
+283 DTRTLPTVDYFDAIL
-298 HKNAPVKNAD
+298 HKDAPVKNAD
-308 LSISG
+308 FSVSG
-313 GSDKGTYFM
+313 GNEKGTYFL
-322 SLNGYS
+322 SLNGFS
-328 QDGIIKKTAFDRVT
+328 QDGIIKKTSFDRVT
-342 LRANADF
+342 LRANGDF
-349 KANSWLTIGE
+349 KANSWLTVGE
-359 NITLIRTNHM
+359 NITLIRTNHR

-381 ITTYTRDPIT
+381 MTTYTRDPIT

-400 TKSTFNDNWNPLA
+400 TKSTFSDIWNPVA
-413 TIEYNNSKNTVYRV
+413 TIEYNNPKNTVYRV
-427 LANIY
+427 LANVY
-432 GEIKFL
+432 GEISFL
-438 KHFKYRSTYSTEY
+438 KHFKFRSAYSTEY
-451 ANNEYSSYI
+451 ANNEYSNYT

-483 TYVRQFTN
+483 TYIRQFTN
-491 TLTYDK
+491 TLTFDK
-497 KIKGHTFSAMLG
+497 KIKEHAFSAMLG
-509 CESYAV
+509 SETYAV

-529 NDPSVMFINNA
+529 NDPNVMFIDNA

-552 TTESKQAS
+552 TTENKQAS

-571 RYLFTANVRMDGS
+571 RYLLTFNVRMDGS
-584 SKFVRGHRWGTFPS
+584 SKFTRGHRWGVFPS

-604 ITEEPFMKKIKV
+604 VTEEPFMKNVKV
-616 LNNLKLRVG
+616 LNNLKLRMG

-638 SYAAFAS
+638 SYATFAS

-653 GALAPGFSF
+653 GVFVPGFSF
-662 NSAGNQELKWEKTT
+662 NSAGNTELKWEKTT

-681 VDFSLFNSKLSGTVD
+681 IDFALFNSKLSGTVE
-696 FFNKITSNMLLRVP
+696 FFNKITSDMLMRVP
-710 VPGQTGIS
+710 VPGQTGMQ

-728 RNRGWEIS
+728 RNRGLEIS

-749 VGANFTAIQ
+749 VGANFTTIQ

-766 NNGYIEGASFMNAVH
+766 NNANIDGASFMNTVH
-781 ITRTSV
+781 LTRTTV

-797 KTDGLFQNWAEVYAQ
+797 KTNGLFQNWDEVHAQ
-812 TAQSN
+812 TAQKN

-825 KLVNKENLF
+825 KLVNKDNLF

-842 GSPLPKFSYSFNS
+842 GSPLPKFSYSFN
-855 AVSYKGFDLSVALQ
+855 AAASYKGFDLSVALQ
-869 GVYGNKVY
+869 GVYGNKIY

-890 TCNYSRDM
+890 SYNYARDM
-898 VKRWRGEG
+898 IKRWRGEG
-906 TQTDVR
+906 TQTDAR

-940 KMVQLGYTIP
+940 KMVQLGYTLP
-950 AVLTTKIGIKSVRIY
+950 VTLTTKIGIKSVRIY

-989 EDPLDIGIDRGYY
+989 EDPLDIGVDRGYY
-1002 PTPRL
+1002 PMPRL
-1007 YSIGLSITFS
+1007 YSIGMNVTL

>member
-1 MRQKRFEFLM
+1 MM
-11 LFMLCFIP
+11 LFMLSFVP
-19 IYMMG
+19 IYIMG
-24 QNGGERTIAGVVL
+24 QTGGERTITGIVL
-37 DAGTNEPLMG
+37 DAETSEPLIG
-47 VTVISPNSGAGAT
+47 VTVRAPKSGSGVT

-65 KFAIKVQA
+65 KFVVRVQP
-73 NDSILSFSYVGYSP
+73 NDSTLSFSYIGYSP
-87 KSVNVA
+87 RHVNVV
-93 GKSQLNVSLSE
+93 GKSRLNISLSE
-104 IVNTLGE
+104 MANTVGE
-111 VVVVGY
+111 VVAVGY
-117 GTQKKKD
+117 GIQKKED
-124 LTGAISVVDME
+124 LTGAISVVDMKE
-135 EINKLSTST
+135 VNKLSAST

-164 PGSGITVRVRGIG
+164 PGSGISVRVRGIG

-196 NFLNTSDIESVQVLK
+196 NFLNTADIESVQVLK

-228 IITTKKGEVGK
+228 IITTKKGIAGK
-239 ATINLSA
+239 ATINFSA
-246 YYGIQNVWR
+246 YYGIQNVWK

-270 EMSVGLG
+270 EMSAGLG
-277 GGKLIE
+277 GGTLIE
-283 DTHTLPTVDYFDAIL
+283 DTRTLPTVDYFDAIL
-298 HKNAPVKNAD
+298 HKDAPVKNAD
-308 LSISG
+308 FSVSG
-313 GSDKGTYFM
+313 GNEKGTYFL
-322 SLNGYS
+322 SLNGFS
-328 QDGIIKKTAFDRVT
+328 QDGIIKKTSFDRVT
-342 LRANADF
+342 LRANGDF
-349 KANSWLTIGE
+349 KANSWLTVGE
-359 NITLIRTNHM
+359 NITLIRTNHR

-381 ITTYTRDPIT
+381 MTTYTRDPIT

-400 TKSTFNDNWNPLA
+400 TKSTFSDIWNPVA
-413 TIEYNNSKNTVYRV
+413 TIEYNNPKNTVYRV
-427 LANIY
+427 LANVY
-432 GEIKFL
+432 GEISFL
-438 KHFKYRSTYSTEY
+438 KHFKFRSAYSTEY
-451 ANNEYSSYI
+451 ANNEYSNYT

-483 TYVRQFTN
+483 TYIRQFTN
-491 TLTYDK
+491 TLTFDK
-497 KIKGHTFSAMLG
+497 KIKEHAFSAMLG
-509 CESYAV
+509 SESYAV

-529 NDPSVMFINNA
+529 NDPNVMFIDNA

-552 TTESKQAS
+552 TTENKQAS

-571 RYLFTANVRMDGS
+571 RYLLTFNVRMDGS
-584 SKFVRGHRWGTFPS
+584 SKFTRGHRWGVFPS

-604 ITEEPFMKKIKV
+604 VTEEPFMKNVKV
-616 LNNLKLRVG
+616 LNNLKLRMG

-638 SYAAFAS
+638 SYATFAS

-653 GALAPGFSF
+653 GVFVPGFSF
-662 NSAGNQELKWEKTT
+662 NSAGNTELKWEKTT

-681 VDFSLFNSKLSGTVD
+681 IDFALFNSKLSGTVE
-696 FFNKITSNMLLRVP
+696 FFNKITSDMLMRVP
-710 VPGQTGIS
+710 VPGQTGMQ

-728 RNRGWEIS
+728 RNRGLEIS

-749 VGANFTAIQ
+749 VGANFTTIQ

-766 NNGYIEGASFMNAVH
+766 NNANIDGASFMNTVH
-781 ITRTSV
+781 LTRTTV

-797 KTDGLFQNWAEVYAQ
+797 KTDGLFQNWDEVHAQ
-812 TAQSN
+812 TAQKN

-825 KLVNKENLF
+825 KLVNKDNLF

-842 GSPLPKFSYSFNS
+842 GSPLPKFSYSFN
-855 AVSYKGFDLSVALQ
+855 AAASYKGFDLSVALQ
-869 GVYGNKVY
+869 GVYGNKIY

-890 TCNYSRDM
+890 SYNYARDM
-898 VKRWRGEG
+898 IKRWRGEG
-906 TQTDVR
+906 TQTDAR
-912 YPRLGGLDANNSILQ
+912 YPRLGGLDANNSILH

-940 KMVQLGYTIP
+940 KMVQLGYTLP
-950 AVLTTKIGIKSVRIY
+950 VTLTTKIGIKSVRIY

-989 EDPLDIGIDRGYY
+989 EDPLDIGVDRGYY
-1002 PTPRL
+1002 PMPRL
-1007 YSIGLSITFS
+1007 YSIGMNVTL

>member
-1 MRQKRFEFLM
+1 MM
-11 LFMLCFIP
+11 LFMLSFTP
-19 IYMMG
+19 IYIMG
-24 QNGGERTIAGVVL
+24 QTGGERTITGIVL
-37 DAGTNEPLMG
+37 DAETSEPLIG
-47 VTVISPNSGAGAT
+47 VTVRAPKSGSGVT

-65 KFAIKVQA
+65 KFVVRVQP
-73 NDSILSFSYVGYSP
+73 NDSTLSFSYIGYSP
-87 KSVNVA
+87 RHVNVV
-93 GKSQLNVSLSE
+93 GKSRLNVSLSE
-104 IVNTLGE
+104 MANTVGE
-111 VVVVGY
+111 VVAVGY
-117 GTQKKKD
+117 GIQKKED
-124 LTGAISVVDME
+124 LTGAISVVDMKE
-135 EINKLSTST
+135 VNKLSAST

-164 PGSGITVRVRGIG
+164 PGSGISVRVRGIG

-196 NFLNTSDIESVQVLK
+196 NFLNTADIESVQVLK

-228 IITTKKGEVGK
+228 IITTKKGIAGK
-239 ATINLSA
+239 ATINFSA
-246 YYGIQNVWR
+246 YYGIQNVWK

-270 EMSVGLG
+270 EMSAGLG
-277 GGKLIE
+277 GGTLIE
-283 DTHTLPTVDYFDAIL
+283 DTRTLPTVDYFDAIL
-298 HKNAPVKNAD
+298 HKDAPVKNAD
-308 LSISG
+308 FSVSG
-313 GSDKGTYFM
+313 GNEKGTYFL
-322 SLNGYS
+322 SLNAFS
-328 QDGIIKKTAFDRVT
+328 QDGIIKKTSFDRVT
-342 LRANADF
+342 LRANGDF
-349 KANSWLTIGE
+349 KANSWLTVGE
-359 NITLIRTNHM
+359 NITLIRTNHR

-381 ITTYTRDPIT
+381 MTTYTRDPIT

-400 TKSTFNDNWNPLA
+400 TKSTFSDIWNPVA
-413 TIEYNNSKNTVYRV
+413 TIEYNNPKNTVYRV
-427 LANIY
+427 LANVY
-432 GEIKFL
+432 GEISFL
-438 KHFKYRSTYSTEY
+438 KHFKFRSAYSTEY
-451 ANNEYSSYI
+451 ANNEYSNYT

-483 TYVRQFTN
+483 TYIRQFTN
-491 TLTYDK
+491 TLTFDK
-497 KIKGHTFSAMLG
+497 KIKEHAFSAMLG
-509 CESYAV
+509 SESYAV

-529 NDPSVMFINNA
+529 NDPNVMFIDNA

-552 TTESKQAS
+552 TTENKQAS

-571 RYLFTANVRMDGS
+571 RYLLTFNVRMDGS
-584 SKFVRGHRWGTFPS
+584 SKFTRGHRWGVFPS

-604 ITEEPFMKKIKV
+604 VTEEPFMKNVKV
-616 LNNLKLRVG
+616 LNNLKLRMG

-638 SYAAFAS
+638 SYATFAS

-653 GALAPGFSF
+653 GVFVPGFSF
-662 NSAGNQELKWEKTT
+662 NSAGNTELKWEKTT

-681 VDFSLFNSKLSGTVD
+681 IDFALFNSKLSGTVE
-696 FFNKITSNMLLRVP
+696 FFNKITSDMLMRVP
-710 VPGQTGIS
+710 VPGQTGMQ

-728 RNRGWEIS
+728 RNRGLEIS

-749 VGANFTAIQ
+749 VGANFTTIQ

-766 NNGYIEGASFMNAVH
+766 NNANIDGASFMNTVH
-781 ITRTSV
+781 LTRTTV

-797 KTDGLFQNWAEVYAQ
+797 KTDGLFQNWDEVHAQ
-812 TAQSN
+812 TAQKN

-825 KLVNKENLF
+825 KLVNKDNLF

-842 GSPLPKFSYSFNS
+842 GSPLPKFSYSFNA

-869 GVYGNKVY
+869 GVYGNKIY

-890 TCNYSRDM
+890 SYNYARDM
-898 VKRWRGEG
+898 IKRWRGEG
-906 TQTDVR
+906 TQTDAR

-940 KMVQLGYTIP
+940 KMVQLGYTLP
-950 AVLTTKIGIKSVRIY
+950 VTLTTKIGIKSVRIY

-989 EDPLDIGIDRGYY
+989 EDPLDIGVDRGYY
-1002 PTPRL
+1002 PMPRL
-1007 YSIGLSITFS
+1007 YSIGMNVTL

>member
-1 MRQKRFEFLM
+1 MM
-11 LFMLCFIP
+11 LFMLSFTP

-24 QNGGERTIAGVVL
+24 QTVGERTITGIVL
-37 DAGTNEPLMG
+37 DAETSEPLIG
-47 VTVISPNSGAGAT
+47 VTVRAPKSGSGVT

-65 KFAIKVQA
+65 KFVVRVQP
-73 NDSILSFSYVGYSP
+73 NDSTLSFSYIGYSP
-87 KSVNVA
+87 RHVNVV
-93 GKSQLNVSLSE
+93 GKSRLNVSLSE
-104 IVNTLGE
+104 MANTVGE
-111 VVVVGY
+111 VVAVGY
-117 GTQKKKD
+117 GIQKKED
-124 LTGAISVVDME
+124 LTGAISVVDMKE
-135 EINKLSTST
+135 VNKLSAST

-164 PGSGITVRVRGIG
+164 PGSGISVRVRGIG

-196 NFLNTSDIESVQVLK
+196 NFLNTADIESVQVLK

-228 IITTKKGEVGK
+228 IITTKKGIAGK
-239 ATINLSA
+239 ATINFSA
-246 YYGIQNVWR
+246 YYGIQNVWK

-270 EMSVGLG
+270 EMSAGLG
-277 GGKLIE
+277 GGTLIE
-283 DTHTLPTVDYFDAIL
+283 DTRTLPTVDYFDAIL
-298 HKNAPVKNAD
+298 HKDAPVKNAD
-308 LSISG
+308 FSVSG
-313 GSDKGTYFM
+313 GNEKGTYFL
-322 SLNGYS
+322 SLNGFS
-328 QDGIIKKTAFDRVT
+328 QDGIIKKTSFDRVT
-342 LRANADF
+342 LRANGDF
-349 KANSWLTIGE
+349 KANSWLTVGE
-359 NITLIRTNHM
+359 NITLIRTNHR

-381 ITTYTRDPIT
+381 MTTYTRDPIT

-400 TKSTFNDNWNPLA
+400 TKSTFSDIWNPVA
-413 TIEYNNSKNTVYRV
+413 TIEYNNPKNTVYRV
-427 LANIY
+427 LANVY
-432 GEIKFL
+432 GEISFL
-438 KHFKYRSTYSTEY
+438 KHFKFRSAYSTEY
-451 ANNEYSSYI
+451 ANNEYSNYT

-483 TYVRQFTN
+483 TYIRQFTN
-491 TLTYDK
+491 TLTFDK
-497 KIKGHTFSAMLG
+497 KIKEHAFSAMLG
-509 CESYAV
+509 SESYAV

-529 NDPSVMFINNA
+529 NDPNVMFIDNA

-552 TTESKQAS
+552 TTENKQAS
-560 GFARL
+560 GFARF

-571 RYLFTANVRMDGS
+571 RYLLTFNVRMDGS
-584 SKFVRGHRWGTFPS
+584 SKFTRGHRWGVFPS

-604 ITEEPFMKKIKV
+604 VTEEPFMKNVKV
-616 LNNLKLRVG
+616 LNNLKLRMG

-638 SYAAFAS
+638 SYATFAS

-653 GALAPGFSF
+653 GVFVPGFSF
-662 NSAGNQELKWEKTT
+662 NSAGNTELKWEKTT

-681 VDFSLFNSKLSGTVD
+681 IDFALFNSKLSGTVE
-696 FFNKITSNMLLRVP
+696 FFNKITSDMLMRVP
-710 VPGQTGIS
+710 VPGQTGMQ

-728 RNRGWEIS
+728 RNRGLEIS

-749 VGANFTAIQ
+749 VGANFTTIQ

-766 NNGYIEGASFMNAVH
+766 NNANIDGASFMNTVH
-781 ITRTSV
+781 LTRTTV

-797 KTDGLFQNWAEVYAQ
+797 KTDGLFQNWDEVHAQ
-812 TAQSN
+812 TAQKN

-825 KLVNKENLF
+825 KLVNKDNLF

-842 GSPLPKFSYSFNS
+842 GSPLPKFSYSFN
-855 AVSYKGFDLSVALQ
+855 AAASYKGFDLSVALQ
-869 GVYGNKVY
+869 GVYGNKIY

-890 TCNYSRDM
+890 SYNYARDM
-898 VKRWRGEG
+898 IKRWRGEG
-906 TQTDVR
+906 TQTDAR

-940 KMVQLGYTIP
+940 KMVQLGYTLP
-950 AVLTTKIGIKSVRIY
+950 VTLTTKIGIKSVRIY

-989 EDPLDIGIDRGYY
+989 EDPLDIGVDRGYY
-1002 PTPRL
+1002 PMPRL
-1007 YSIGLSITFS
+1007 YSIGMNVTL

>member
-1 MRQKRFEFLM
+1 MM
-11 LFMLCFIP
+11 LFMLSFTP
-19 IYMMG
+19 IYIMG
-24 QNGGERTIAGVVL
+24 QTVGERTITGIVL
-37 DAGTNEPLMG
+37 DAETSEPLIG
-47 VTVISPNSGAGAT
+47 VTVRAPKSGSGVT

-65 KFAIKVQA
+65 KFIVRVQP
-73 NDSILSFSYVGYSP
+73 NDSTLSFSYIGYSP
-87 KSVNVA
+87 RHVNVV
-93 GKSQLNVSLSE
+93 GKSRLNVSLSE
-104 IVNTLGE
+104 MANTVGE
-111 VVVVGY
+111 VVAVGY
-117 GTQKKKD
+117 GIQKKED
-124 LTGAISVVDME
+124 LTGAISVVDMKE
-135 EINKLSTST
+135 VNKLSAST

-164 PGSGITVRVRGIG
+164 PGSGISVRVRGIG

-196 NFLNTSDIESVQVLK
+196 NFLNAADIESVQVLK

-228 IITTKKGEVGK
+228 IITTKKGIAGK
-239 ATINLSA
+239 ATINFSA
-246 YYGIQNVWR
+246 YYGIQNVWK

-270 EMSVGLG
+270 EMSAGLG
-277 GGKLIE
+277 GGTLIE
-283 DTHTLPTVDYFDAIL
+283 DTRTLPTVDYFDAIL
-298 HKNAPVKNAD
+298 HKDAPVKNAD
-308 LSISG
+308 FSVSG
-313 GSDKGTYFM
+313 GNEKGTYFL
-322 SLNGYS
+322 SLNGFS
-328 QDGIIKKTAFDRVT
+328 QDGIIKKTSFDRVT
-342 LRANADF
+342 LRANGDF
-349 KANSWLTIGE
+349 KANSWLTVGE
-359 NITLIRTNHM
+359 NITLIRTNHR

-381 ITTYTRDPIT
+381 MTTYTRDPIT

-400 TKSTFNDNWNPLA
+400 TKSTFSDIWNPVA
-413 TIEYNNSKNTVYRV
+413 TIEYNNPKNTVYRV
-427 LANIY
+427 LANVY
-432 GEIKFL
+432 GEISFL
-438 KHFKYRSTYSTEY
+438 KHFKFRSAYSTEY
-451 ANNEYSSYI
+451 ANNEYSNYT

-483 TYVRQFTN
+483 TYIRQFTN
-491 TLTYDK
+491 TLTFDK
-497 KIKGHTFSAMLG
+497 KIKEHAFSAMLG
-509 CESYAV
+509 SETYAV

-529 NDPSVMFINNA
+529 NDPNVMFIDNA

-552 TTESKQAS
+552 TTENKQAS

-571 RYLFTANVRMDGS
+571 RYLLTFNVRMDGS
-584 SKFVRGHRWGTFPS
+584 SKFTRGHRWGVFPS

-604 ITEEPFMKKIKV
+604 VTEEPFMKNVKV
-616 LNNLKLRVG
+616 LNNLKLRMG

-638 SYAAFAS
+638 SYATFAS

-653 GALAPGFSF
+653 GVFVPGFSF
-662 NSAGNQELKWEKTT
+662 NSAGNTELKWEKTT

-681 VDFSLFNSKLSGTVD
+681 IDFALFNSKLSGTVE
-696 FFNKITSNMLLRVP
+696 FFNKITSDMLMRVP
-710 VPGQTGIS
+710 VPGQTGMQ

-728 RNRGWEIS
+728 RNRGLEIS

-749 VGANFTAIQ
+749 VGANFTTIQ

-766 NNGYIEGASFMNAVH
+766 NNANIDGASFMNTVH
-781 ITRTSV
+781 LTRTTV

-797 KTDGLFQNWAEVYAQ
+797 KTNGLFQNWDEVHAQ
-812 TAQSN
+812 TAQKN

-825 KLVNKENLF
+825 KLVNKDNLF

-842 GSPLPKFSYSFNS
+842 GSPLPKFSYSFN
-855 AVSYKGFDLSVALQ
+855 AAASYKGFDLSVALQ
-869 GVYGNKVY
+869 GVYGNKIY

-890 TCNYSRDM
+890 SYNYARDM
-898 VKRWRGEG
+898 IKRWRGEG
-906 TQTDVR
+906 TQTDAR

-940 KMVQLGYTIP
+940 KMVQLGYTLP
-950 AVLTTKIGIKSVRIY
+950 VTLTTKIGIKSVRIY

-989 EDPLDIGIDRGYY
+989 EDPLDIGVDRGYY
-1002 PTPRL
+1002 PMPRL
-1007 YSIGLSITFS
+1007 YSIGMNVTL

>member
-1 MRQKRFEFLM
+1 MM
-11 LFMLCFIP
+11 LFMLSFTP
-19 IYMMG
+19 IYIMG
-24 QNGGERTIAGVVL
+24 QTVGERTITGIVL
-37 DAGTNEPLMG
+37 DAETSEPLIG
-47 VTVISPNSGAGAT
+47 VTVRAPKSGSGVT

-65 KFAIKVQA
+65 KFVVRVQP
-73 NDSILSFSYVGYSP
+73 NDSTLSFSYIGYSP
-87 KSVNVA
+87 RHVNVV
-93 GKSQLNVSLSE
+93 GKSRLNVSLSE
-104 IVNTLGE
+104 MANTVGE
-111 VVVVGY
+111 VVAVGY
-117 GTQKKKD
+117 GIQKKED
-124 LTGAISVVDME
+124 LTGAISVVDMKE
-135 EINKLSTST
+135 VNKLSAST

-164 PGSGITVRVRGIG
+164 PGSGISVRVRGIG

-196 NFLNTSDIESVQVLK
+196 NFLNTADIESVQVLK

-228 IITTKKGEVGK
+228 IITTKKGIAGK
-239 ATINLSA
+239 ATINFSA
-246 YYGIQNVWR
+246 YYGIQNVWK
-255 SSNMCDGPTWGMLRN
+255 SSNMCDGPTWGILRN
-270 EMSVGLG
+270 EMSAGLG
-277 GGKLIE
+277 GGTLIE
-283 DTHTLPTVDYFDAIL
+283 DTRTLPTVDYFDAIL
-298 HKNAPVKNAD
+298 HKDAPVKNAD
-308 LSISG
+308 FSVSG
-313 GSDKGTYFM
+313 GNEKGTYFL
-322 SLNGYS
+322 SLNGFS
-328 QDGIIKKTAFDRVT
+328 QDGIIKKTSFDRVT
-342 LRANADF
+342 LRANGDF
-349 KANSWLTIGE
+349 KANSWLTVGE
-359 NITLIRTNHM
+359 NITLIRTNHR

-381 ITTYTRDPIT
+381 MTTYTRDPIT

-400 TKSTFNDNWNPLA
+400 TKSTFSDIWNPLA
-413 TIEYNNSKNTVYRV
+413 TIEYNNPKNTVYRV
-427 LANIY
+427 LANVY
-432 GEIKFL
+432 GEISFL
-438 KHFKYRSTYSTEY
+438 KHFKFRSAYSTEY
-451 ANNEYSSYI
+451 ANNEYSNYT

-483 TYVRQFTN
+483 TYIRQFTN
-491 TLTYDK
+491 TLTFDK
-497 KIKGHTFSAMLG
+497 KIKEHAFSAMLG
-509 CESYAV
+509 SESYAV

-529 NDPSVMFINNA
+529 NDPNVMFIDNA

-552 TTESKQAS
+552 TTENKQAS

-571 RYLFTANVRMDGS
+571 RYLLTFNVRMDGS
-584 SKFVRGHRWGTFPS
+584 SKFTRGHRWGVFPS

-604 ITEEPFMKKIKV
+604 VTEEPFMKNVKV
-616 LNNLKLRVG
+616 LNNLKLRMG

-638 SYAAFAS
+638 SYATFAS

-653 GALAPGFSF
+653 GVFVPGFSF
-662 NSAGNQELKWEKTT
+662 NSAGNTELKWEKTT

-681 VDFSLFNSKLSGTVD
+681 IDFALFNSKLSGTVE
-696 FFNKITSNMLLRVP
+696 FFNKITSDMLMRVP
-710 VPGQTGIS
+710 VPGQTGMQ

-728 RNRGWEIS
+728 RNRGLEIS

-749 VGANFTAIQ
+749 VGANFTTIQ

-766 NNGYIEGASFMNAVH
+766 NNANIDGASFMNTVH
-781 ITRTSV
+781 LTRTTV

-797 KTDGLFQNWAEVYAQ
+797 KTDGLFQNWDEVHAQ
-812 TAQSN
+812 TAQKN

-825 KLVNKENLF
+825 KLVNKDNLF

-842 GSPLPKFSYSFNS
+842 GSPLPKFSYSFN
-855 AVSYKGFDLSVALQ
+855 AAASYKGFDLSVALQ
-869 GVYGNKVY
+869 GVYGNKIY

-890 TCNYSRDM
+890 SYNYARDM
-898 VKRWRGEG
+898 IKRWRGEG
-906 TQTDVR
+906 TQTDAR

-940 KMVQLGYTIP
+940 KMVQLGYTLP
-950 AVLTTKIGIKSVRIY
+950 VTLTTKIGIKSVRIY

-989 EDPLDIGIDRGYY
+989 EDPLDIGVDRGYY
-1002 PTPRL
+1002 PMPRL
-1007 YSIGLSITFS
+1007 YSIGMNVTL

>member
-1 MRQKRFEFLM
+1 MM
-11 LFMLCFIP
+11 LFMLSFTP
-19 IYMMG
+19 IYIMG
-24 QNGGERTIAGVVL
+24 QTVGERTITGIVL
-37 DAGTNEPLMG
+37 DAETSEPLIG
-47 VTVISPNSGAGAT
+47 VTVRAPKSGSGVT

-65 KFAIKVQA
+65 KFVVRVQP
-73 NDSILSFSYVGYSP
+73 NDSTLSFSYIGYSP
-87 KSVNVA
+87 RYVNVV
-93 GKSQLNVSLSE
+93 GKSRLNVSLSE
-104 IVNTLGE
+104 MANTVGE
-111 VVVVGY
+111 VVAVGY
-117 GTQKKKD
+117 GIQKKED
-124 LTGAISVVDME
+124 LTGAISVVDMKE
-135 EINKLSTST
+135 VNKLSAST

-164 PGSGITVRVRGIG
+164 PGSGISVRVRGIG

-196 NFLNTSDIESVQVLK
+196 NFLNTADIESVQVLK

-228 IITTKKGEVGK
+228 IITTKKGIAGK
-239 ATINLSA
+239 ATINFSA
-246 YYGIQNVWR
+246 YYGIQNVWK

-270 EMSVGLG
+270 EMSAGLG
-277 GGKLIE
+277 GGTLIE
-283 DTHTLPTVDYFDAIL
+283 DTRTLPTVDYFDAIL
-298 HKNAPVKNAD
+298 HKDAPVKNAD
-308 LSISG
+308 FSVSG
-313 GSDKGTYFM
+313 GNEKGTYFL
-322 SLNGYS
+322 SLNGFS
-328 QDGIIKKTAFDRVT
+328 QDGIIKKTSFDRVT
-342 LRANADF
+342 LRANGDF
-349 KANSWLTIGE
+349 KANSWLTVGE
-359 NITLIRTNHM
+359 NITLIRTNHR

-381 ITTYTRDPIT
+381 MTTYTRDPIT

-400 TKSTFNDNWNPLA
+400 TKSTFSDIWNPMA
-413 TIEYNNSKNTVYRV
+413 TIEYNNPKNTVYRV
-427 LANIY
+427 LANVY
-432 GEIKFL
+432 GEISFL
-438 KHFKYRSTYSTEY
+438 KHFKFRSAYSTEY
-451 ANNEYSSYI
+451 ANNEYSNYT

-483 TYVRQFTN
+483 TYIRQFTN
-491 TLTYDK
+491 TLTFDK
-497 KIKGHTFSAMLG
+497 KIKEHAFSAMLG
-509 CESYAV
+509 SESYAV

-529 NDPSVMFINNA
+529 NDPNVMFIDNA

-552 TTESKQAS
+552 TTENKQAS

-571 RYLFTANVRMDGS
+571 RYLLTFNVRMDGS
-584 SKFVRGHRWGTFPS
+584 SKFTRGHRWGVFPS

-604 ITEEPFMKKIKV
+604 VTEEPFMKNVKV
-616 LNNLKLRVG
+616 LNNLKLRMG

-638 SYAAFAS
+638 SYATFAS

-653 GALAPGFSF
+653 GVFVPGFSF
-662 NSAGNQELKWEKTT
+662 NSAGNTELKWEKTT

-681 VDFSLFNSKLSGTVD
+681 IDFALFNSKLSGTVE
-696 FFNKITSNMLLRVP
+696 FFNKITSDMLMRVP
-710 VPGQTGIS
+710 VPGQTGMQ

-728 RNRGWEIS
+728 RNRGLEIS

-749 VGANFTAIQ
+749 VGANFTTIQ

-766 NNGYIEGASFMNAVH
+766 NNANIDGASFMNTVH
-781 ITRTSV
+781 LTRTTV

-797 KTDGLFQNWAEVYAQ
+797 KTDGLFQNWDEVHAQ
-812 TAQSN
+812 TAQKN

-825 KLVNKENLF
+825 KLVNKDNLF

-842 GSPLPKFSYSFNS
+842 GSPLPKFSYSFN
-855 AVSYKGFDLSVALQ
+855 AAASYKGFDLSVALQ
-869 GVYGNKVY
+869 GVYGNKIY

-890 TCNYSRDM
+890 SYNYARDM
-898 VKRWRGEG
+898 IKRWRGEG
-906 TQTDVR
+906 TQTDAR

-940 KMVQLGYTIP
+940 KMVQLGYTLP
-950 AVLTTKIGIKSVRIY
+950 VTLTTKIGIKSVRIY

-989 EDPLDIGIDRGYY
+989 EDPLDIGVDRGYY
-1002 PTPRL
+1002 PMPRL
-1007 YSIGLSITFS
+1007 YSIGMNVTL

>member
-1 MRQKRFEFLM
+1 MM
-11 LFMLCFIP
+11 LFMLSFTP
-19 IYMMG
+19 IYIMG
-24 QNGGERTIAGVVL
+24 QTVGERTITGIVL
-37 DAGTNEPLMG
+37 DAETSEPLIG
-47 VTVISPNSGAGAT
+47 VTVRAPKSGSGVT

-65 KFAIKVQA
+65 KFVVRVQP
-73 NDSILSFSYVGYSP
+73 NDSTLSFSYIGYSP
-87 KSVNVA
+87 RHVNVV
-93 GKSQLNVSLSE
+93 GKSRLNVSLSE
-104 IVNTLGE
+104 MANTVGE
-111 VVVVGY
+111 VVAVGY
-117 GTQKKKD
+117 GIQKKED
-124 LTGAISVVDME
+124 LTGAISVVDMKE
-135 EINKLSTST
+135 VNKLSAST

-164 PGSGITVRVRGIG
+164 PGSGISVRVRGIG

-196 NFLNTSDIESVQVLK
+196 NFLNTADIESVQVLK

-228 IITTKKGEVGK
+228 IITTKKGIAGK
-239 ATINLSA
+239 ATINFSA
-246 YYGIQNVWR
+246 YYGIQNVWK

-270 EMSVGLG
+270 EMSAGLG
-277 GGKLIE
+277 GGTLIE
-283 DTHTLPTVDYFDAIL
+283 DTRTLPTVDYFDAIL
-298 HKNAPVKNAD
+298 HKDAPVKNAD
-308 LSISG
+308 FSVSG
-313 GSDKGTYFM
+313 GNEKGTYFL
-322 SLNGYS
+322 SLNGFS
-328 QDGIIKKTAFDRVT
+328 QDGIIKKTSFDRVT
-342 LRANADF
+342 LRANGDF
-349 KANSWLTIGE
+349 KANSWLTVGE
-359 NITLIRTNHM
+359 NITLIRTNHR

-381 ITTYTRDPIT
+381 MTTYTRDPIT

-400 TKSTFNDNWNPLA
+400 TKSTFSDIWNPVA
-413 TIEYNNSKNTVYRV
+413 TIEYNNPKNTVYRV
-427 LANIY
+427 LANVY
-432 GEIKFL
+432 GEISFL
-438 KHFKYRSTYSTEY
+438 KHFKFRSAYSTEY
-451 ANNEYSSYI
+451 ANNEYSNYT

-469 QNPNVNSLTNYTYS
+469 QNPNANSLTNYTYS
-483 TYVRQFTN
+483 TYIRQFTN
-491 TLTYDK
+491 TLTFDK
-497 KIKGHTFSAMLG
+497 KIKEHAFSAMLG
-509 CESYAV
+509 SESYAV

-529 NDPSVMFINNA
+529 NDPNVMFIDNA

-552 TTESKQAS
+552 TTENKQAS

-571 RYLFTANVRMDGS
+571 RYLLTFNVRMDGS
-584 SKFVRGHRWGTFPS
+584 SKFTRGHRWGVFPS

-604 ITEEPFMKKIKV
+604 VTEEPFMKTVKV
-616 LNNLKLRVG
+616 LNNLKLRMG

-638 SYAAFAS
+638 SYATFAS

-653 GALAPGFSF
+653 GVFVPGFSF
-662 NSAGNQELKWEKTT
+662 NSAGNTELKWEKTT

-681 VDFSLFNSKLSGTVD
+681 IDFALFNSKLSGTVE
-696 FFNKITSNMLLRVP
+696 FFNKITSDMLMRVP
-710 VPGQTGIS
+710 VPGQTGMQ

-728 RNRGWEIS
+728 RNRGLEIS

-749 VGANFTAIQ
+749 VGANFTTIQ

-766 NNGYIEGASFMNAVH
+766 NNANIDGASFMNTVH
-781 ITRTSV
+781 LTRTTV

-797 KTDGLFQNWAEVYAQ
+797 KTNGLFQNWDEVHAQ
-812 TAQSN
+812 TAQKN

-825 KLVNKENLF
+825 KLVNKDNLF

-842 GSPLPKFSYSFNS
+842 GSPLPKFSYSFN
-855 AVSYKGFDLSVALQ
+855 AAASYKGFDLSVALQ
-869 GVYGNKVY
+869 GVYGNKIY

-890 TCNYSRDM
+890 SYNYARDM
-898 VKRWRGEG
+898 IKRWRGEG
-906 TQTDVR
+906 TQTDAR

-940 KMVQLGYTIP
+940 KMVQLGYTLP
-950 AVLTTKIGIKSVRIY
+950 VTLTTKIGIKSVRIY

-989 EDPLDIGIDRGYY
+989 EDPLDIGVDRGYY
-1002 PTPRL
+1002 PMPRL
-1007 YSIGLSITFS
+1007 YSIGMNVTL

>member
-1 MRQKRFEFLM
+1 MM
-11 LFMLCFIP
+11 LFMLSFTP
-19 IYMMG
+19 IYIMG
-24 QNGGERTIAGVVL
+24 QTGGERTITGIVL
-37 DAGTNEPLMG
+37 DAETSEPLIG
-47 VTVISPNSGAGAT
+47 VTVRAPKSGSGVT

-65 KFAIKVQA
+65 KFVVRVQP
-73 NDSILSFSYVGYSP
+73 NDSTLSFSYIGYSP
-87 KSVNVA
+87 RHVNVV
-93 GKSQLNVSLSE
+93 GKSRLNVSLSE
-104 IVNTLGE
+104 MANTVGE
-111 VVVVGY
+111 VVAVGY
-117 GTQKKKD
+117 GIQKKED
-124 LTGAISVVDME
+124 LTGAISVVDMKE
-135 EINKLSTST
+135 VNKLSAST

-164 PGSGITVRVRGIG
+164 PGSGISVRVRGIG

-196 NFLNTSDIESVQVLK
+196 NFLNTADIESVQVLK

-228 IITTKKGEVGK
+228 IITTKKGIAGK
-239 ATINLSA
+239 ATINFSA
-246 YYGIQNVWR
+246 YYGIQNVWK

-270 EMSVGLG
+270 EMSAGLG
-277 GGKLIE
+277 GGTLIE
-283 DTHTLPTVDYFDAIL
+283 DTRTLPTVDYFDAIL
-298 HKNAPVKNAD
+298 HKDAPVKNAD
-308 LSISG
+308 FSVSG
-313 GSDKGTYFM
+313 GNEKGTYFL
-322 SLNGYS
+322 SLNGFS
-328 QDGIIKKTAFDRVT
+328 QDGIIKKTSFDRVT
-342 LRANADF
+342 LRANGDF
-349 KANSWLTIGE
+349 KANSWLTVGE
-359 NITLIRTNHM
+359 NITLIRTNHR

-381 ITTYTRDPIT
+381 MTTYTRDPIT

-400 TKSTFNDNWNPLA
+400 TKSTFSDIWNPVA
-413 TIEYNNSKNTVYRV
+413 TIEYNNPKNTVYRV
-427 LANIY
+427 LANVY
-432 GEIKFL
+432 GEISFL
-438 KHFKYRSTYSTEY
+438 KHFKFRSAYSTEY
-451 ANNEYSSYI
+451 ANNEYSNYT

-483 TYVRQFTN
+483 TYIRQFTN
-491 TLTYDK
+491 TLTFDK
-497 KIKGHTFSAMLG
+497 KIKEHAFSAMLG
-509 CESYAV
+509 SESYAV

-529 NDPSVMFINNA
+529 NDPNVMFIDNA

-552 TTESKQAS
+552 TTENKQAS

-571 RYLFTANVRMDGS
+571 RYLLTFNVRMDGS
-584 SKFVRGHRWGTFPS
+584 SKFTRGHRWGVFPS

-604 ITEEPFMKKIKV
+604 VTEEPFMKNVKV
-616 LNNLKLRVG
+616 LNNLKLRMG

-638 SYAAFAS
+638 SYATFAS

-653 GALAPGFSF
+653 GVFVPGFSF
-662 NSAGNQELKWEKTT
+662 NSAGNTELKWEKTT

-681 VDFSLFNSKLSGTVD
+681 IDFALFNSKLSGTVE
-696 FFNKITSNMLLRVP
+696 FFNKITSDMLMRVP
-710 VPGQTGIS
+710 VPGQTGMQ

-728 RNRGWEIS
+728 RNRGLEIS
-736 LQYKNYDHPVGYS
+736 LQYKNYNHPVGYS
-749 VGANFTAIQ
+749 VGANFTTIQ

-766 NNGYIEGASFMNAVH
+766 NNANIDGASFMNTVH
-781 ITRTSV
+781 LTRTTV

-797 KTDGLFQNWAEVYAQ
+797 KTDGLFQNWDEVHAQ
-812 TAQSN
+812 TAQKN

-825 KLVNKENLF
+825 KLVNKDNLF

-842 GSPLPKFSYSFNS
+842 GSPLPKFSYSFN
-855 AVSYKGFDLSVALQ
+855 AAASYKGFDLSVALQ
-869 GVYGNKVY
+869 GVYGNKIY

-890 TCNYSRDM
+890 SYNYARDM
-898 VKRWRGEG
+898 IKRWRGEG
-906 TQTDVR
+906 TQTDAR

-940 KMVQLGYTIP
+940 KMVQLGYTLP
-950 AVLTTKIGIKSVRIY
+950 VTLTTKIGIKSVRIY
-965 INAQNLYTFTKYT
+965 INGQNLYTFTKYT

-989 EDPLDIGIDRGYY
+989 EDPLDIGVDRGYY
-1002 PTPRL
+1002 PMPRL
-1007 YSIGLSITFS
+1007 YSIGMNVTL

>member
-1 MRQKRFEFLM
+1 MM
-11 LFMLCFIP
+11 LFMLSFTP

-24 QNGGERTIAGVVL
+24 QTGGERTITGIVL
-37 DAGTNEPLMG
+37 DAETSEPLIG
-47 VTVISPNSGAGAT
+47 VTVRAPKSGSGVT

-65 KFAIKVQA
+65 KFVVRVQP
-73 NDSILSFSYVGYSP
+73 NDSTLSFSYIGYSP
-87 KSVNVA
+87 RHVNVV
-93 GKSQLNVSLSE
+93 GKSRLNVSLSE
-104 IVNTLGE
+104 MANTVGE
-111 VVVVGY
+111 VVAVGY
-117 GTQKKKD
+117 GIQKKED
-124 LTGAISVVDME
+124 LTGAISVVDMKE
-135 EINKLSTST
+135 VNKLSAST

-164 PGSGITVRVRGIG
+164 PGSGISVRVRGIG

-196 NFLNTSDIESVQVLK
+196 NFLNTADIESVQVLK

-228 IITTKKGEVGK
+228 IITTKKGIAGK
-239 ATINLSA
+239 ATINFSA
-246 YYGIQNVWR
+246 YYGIRNVWK

-270 EMSVGLG
+270 EMSAGLG
-277 GGKLIE
+277 GGTLIE
-283 DTHTLPTVDYFDAIL
+283 DTRTLPTVDYFDAIL
-298 HKNAPVKNAD
+298 HKDAPVKNAD
-308 LSISG
+308 FSVSG
-313 GSDKGTYFM
+313 GNEKGTYFL
-322 SLNGYS
+322 SLNGFS
-328 QDGIIKKTAFDRVT
+328 QDGIIKKTSFDRVT
-342 LRANADF
+342 LRANGDF
-349 KANSWLTIGE
+349 KTNSWLTVGE
-359 NITLIRTNHM
+359 NITLIRTNHR

-381 ITTYTRDPIT
+381 MTTYTRDPIT

-400 TKSTFNDNWNPLA
+400 TKSTFSDIWNPVA
-413 TIEYNNSKNTVYRV
+413 TIEYNNPKNTVYRV
-427 LANIY
+427 LANVY
-432 GEIKFL
+432 GEISFL
-438 KHFKYRSTYSTEY
+438 KHFKFRSAYSTEY
-451 ANNEYSSYI
+451 ANNEYSNYT

-483 TYVRQFTN
+483 TYIRQFTN
-491 TLTYDK
+491 TLTFDK
-497 KIKGHTFSAMLG
+497 KIKEHAFSAMLG
-509 CESYAV
+509 SESYAV

-529 NDPSVMFINNA
+529 NDPNVMFIDNA

-552 TTESKQAS
+552 TTENKQAS

-571 RYLFTANVRMDGS
+571 RYLLTFNVRMDGS
-584 SKFVRGHRWGTFPS
+584 SKFTRGYRWGVFPS

-604 ITEEPFMKKIKV
+604 VTEEPFMKNVKV
-616 LNNLKLRVG
+616 LNNLKLRMG

-638 SYAAFAS
+638 SYATFAS

-653 GALAPGFSF
+653 GVFVPGFSF
-662 NSAGNQELKWEKTT
+662 NSAGNTELKWEKTT

-681 VDFSLFNSKLSGTVD
+681 IDFALFNSKLSGTVE
-696 FFNKITSNMLLRVP
+696 FFNKITSDMLMRVP
-710 VPGQTGIS
+710 VPGQTGMQ

-728 RNRGWEIS
+728 RNRGLEIS

-749 VGANFTAIQ
+749 VGANFTTIQ

-766 NNGYIEGASFMNAVH
+766 NNANIDGASFMNTVH
-781 ITRTSV
+781 LTRTTV

-797 KTDGLFQNWAEVYAQ
+797 KTDGLFQNWDEVHAQ
-812 TAQSN
+812 TAQKN

-825 KLVNKENLF
+825 KLVNKDNLF

-842 GSPLPKFSYSFNS
+842 GSPLPKFSYSFN
-855 AVSYKGFDLSVALQ
+855 AAASYKGFDLSVALQ
-869 GVYGNKVY
+869 GIYGNKIY

-890 TCNYSRDM
+890 SYNYARDM
-898 VKRWRGEG
+898 IKRWRGEG
-906 TQTDVR
+906 TQTDAR

-940 KMVQLGYTIP
+940 KMVQLGYTLP
-950 AVLTTKIGIKSVRIY
+950 VTLTTKIGIKSVRIY

-989 EDPLDIGIDRGYY
+989 EDPLDIGVDRGYY
-1002 PTPRL
+1002 PMPRL
-1007 YSIGLSITFS
+1007 YSIGMNVTL

>member
-1 MRQKRFEFLM
+1 MM
-11 LFMLCFIP
+11 LFMLSFTP

-24 QNGGERTIAGVVL
+24 QTGGERTITGIVL
-37 DAGTNEPLMG
+37 DAETSEPLIG
-47 VTVISPNSGAGAT
+47 VTVRAPKSGSGVT

-65 KFAIKVQA
+65 KFVVRVQP
-73 NDSILSFSYVGYSP
+73 NDSTLSFSYIGYSP
-87 KSVNVA
+87 RHVNVV
-93 GKSQLNVSLSE
+93 GKSRLNVSLSE
-104 IVNTLGE
+104 MANTVGE
-111 VVVVGY
+111 VVAVGY
-117 GTQKKKD
+117 GIQKKED
-124 LTGAISVVDME
+124 LTGAISVVDMKE
-135 EINKLSTST
+135 VNKLSAST

-164 PGSGITVRVRGIG
+164 PGSGISVRVRGIG

-196 NFLNTSDIESVQVLK
+196 NFLNTADIESVQVLK

-228 IITTKKGEVGK
+228 IITTKKGIAGK
-239 ATINLSA
+239 ATINFSA
-246 YYGIQNVWR
+246 YYGIQNVWK

-270 EMSVGLG
+270 EMSAGLG
-277 GGKLIE
+277 GGTLIE
-283 DTHTLPTVDYFDAIL
+283 DTRTLPTVDYFDAIL
-298 HKNAPVKNAD
+298 HKDAPVKNAD
-308 LSISG
+308 FSVSG
-313 GSDKGTYFM
+313 GNEKGTYFL
-322 SLNGYS
+322 SLNGFS
-328 QDGIIKKTAFDRVT
+328 QDGIIKKTSFDRVT
-342 LRANADF
+342 LRANGDF
-349 KANSWLTIGE
+349 KANSWLTVGE
-359 NITLIRTNHM
+359 NITLIRTNHR

-381 ITTYTRDPIT
+381 MTTYTRDPIT

-400 TKSTFNDNWNPLA
+400 TKSTFSDIWNPVA
-413 TIEYNNSKNTVYRV
+413 TIEYNNPKNTVYRV
-427 LANIY
+427 LANVY
-432 GEIKFL
+432 GEISFL
-438 KHFKYRSTYSTEY
+438 KHFKFRSAYSTEY
-451 ANNEYSSYI
+451 ANNEYSNYT

-483 TYVRQFTN
+483 TYIRQFTN
-491 TLTYDK
+491 TLTFDK
-497 KIKGHTFSAMLG
+497 KIKEHAFSAMLG
-509 CESYAV
+509 SESYAV

-529 NDPSVMFINNA
+529 NDPNVMFIDNA

-552 TTESKQAS
+552 TTENKQAS

-571 RYLFTANVRMDGS
+571 RYLLTFNVRMDGS
-584 SKFVRGHRWGTFPS
+584 SKFTRGYRWGVFPS

-604 ITEEPFMKKIKV
+604 VTEEPFMKNVKV
-616 LNNLKLRVG
+616 LNNLKLRMG

-638 SYAAFAS
+638 SYATFAS

-653 GALAPGFSF
+653 GVFVPGFSF
-662 NSAGNQELKWEKTT
+662 NSAGNTELKWEKTT

-681 VDFSLFNSKLSGTVD
+681 IDFALFNSKLSGTVE
-696 FFNKITSNMLLRVP
+696 FFNKITSDMLMRVP
-710 VPGQTGIS
+710 VPGQTGMQ

-728 RNRGWEIS
+728 RNRGLEIS

-749 VGANFTAIQ
+749 VGANFTTIQ

-766 NNGYIEGASFMNAVH
+766 NNANIDGASFMNTVH
-781 ITRTSV
+781 LTRTTV

-797 KTDGLFQNWAEVYAQ
+797 KTDGLFQNWDEVHAQ
-812 TAQSN
+812 TAQKN

-825 KLVNKENLF
+825 KLVNKDNLF

-842 GSPLPKFSYSFNS
+842 GSPLPKFSYSFN
-855 AVSYKGFDLSVALQ
+855 AAASYKGFDLSVALQ
-869 GVYGNKVY
+869 GIYGNKIY

-890 TCNYSRDM
+890 SYNYARDM
-898 VKRWRGEG
+898 IKRWRGEG
-906 TQTDVR
+906 TQTDAR

-940 KMVQLGYTIP
+940 KMVQLGYTLP
-950 AVLTTKIGIKSVRIY
+950 VTLTTKIGIKSVRIY

-989 EDPLDIGIDRGYY
+989 EDPLDIGVDRGYY
-1002 PTPRL
+1002 PMPRL
-1007 YSIGLSITFS
+1007 YSIGMNVTL

>member
-1 MRQKRFEFLM
+1 MM
-11 LFMLCFIP
+11 LFMLSFTP
-19 IYMMG
+19 IYIMG
-24 QNGGERTIAGVVL
+24 QTGGERTITGIVL
-37 DAGTNEPLMG
+37 DAETSEPLIG
-47 VTVISPNSGAGAT
+47 VTVRAPKSGSGVT

-65 KFAIKVQA
+65 KFVVRVQP
-73 NDSILSFSYVGYSP
+73 NDSTLSFSYIGYSP
-87 KSVNVA
+87 RHVNVV
-93 GKSQLNVSLSE
+93 GKSRLNVSLSE
-104 IVNTLGE
+104 MANTVGE
-111 VVVVGY
+111 VVAVGY
-117 GTQKKKD
+117 GIQKKED
-124 LTGAISVVDME
+124 LTGAISVVDMKE
-135 EINKLSTST
+135 VNKLSAST

-164 PGSGITVRVRGIG
+164 PGSGISVRVRGIG

-196 NFLNTSDIESVQVLK
+196 NFLNTADIESVQVLK

-228 IITTKKGEVGK
+228 IITTKKGIAGK
-239 ATINLSA
+239 ATINFSA
-246 YYGIQNVWR
+246 YYGIQNVWK

-270 EMSVGLG
+270 EMSAGLG
-277 GGKLIE
+277 GGTLIE
-283 DTHTLPTVDYFDAIL
+283 DTRTLPTVDYFDAIL
-298 HKNAPVKNAD
+298 HKDAPVKNAD
-308 LSISG
+308 FSVSG
-313 GSDKGTYFM
+313 GNEKGTYFL
-322 SLNGYS
+322 SLNGFS
-328 QDGIIKKTAFDRVT
+328 QDGIIKKTSFDRVT
-342 LRANADF
+342 LRANGDF
-349 KANSWLTIGE
+349 KANSWLTVGE
-359 NITLIRTNHM
+359 NITLIRTNHR

-381 ITTYTRDPIT
+381 MTTYTRDPIT

-400 TKSTFNDNWNPLA
+400 TKSTFSDIWNPVA
-413 TIEYNNSKNTVYRV
+413 TIEYNNPKNTVYRV
-427 LANIY
+427 LANVY
-432 GEIKFL
+432 GEISFL
-438 KHFKYRSTYSTEY
+438 KHFKFRSAYSTEY
-451 ANNEYSSYI
+451 ANNEYSNYT

-483 TYVRQFTN
+483 TYIRQFTN
-491 TLTYDK
+491 TLTFDK
-497 KIKGHTFSAMLG
+497 KIKEHAFSAMLG
-509 CESYAV
+509 SETYAV

-529 NDPSVMFINNA
+529 NDPNVMFIDNA

-552 TTESKQAS
+552 TTENKQAS

-571 RYLFTANVRMDGS
+571 RYLLTFNVRMDGS
-584 SKFVRGHRWGTFPS
+584 SKFTRGHRWGVFPS

-604 ITEEPFMKKIKV
+604 VTEEPFMKNVKV
-616 LNNLKLRVG
+616 LNNLKLRMG

-638 SYAAFAS
+638 SYATFAS

-653 GALAPGFSF
+653 GVFVPGFSF
-662 NSAGNQELKWEKTT
+662 NSAGNTELKWEKTT

-681 VDFSLFNSKLSGTVD
+681 IDFALFNSKLSGTVE
-696 FFNKITSNMLLRVP
+696 FFNKITSDMLMRVP
-710 VPGQTGIS
+710 VPGQTGMQ

-728 RNRGWEIS
+728 RNRGLEIS

-749 VGANFTAIQ
+749 VGANFTTIQ

-766 NNGYIEGASFMNAVH
+766 NNANIDGASFMNTVH
-781 ITRTSV
+781 LTRTTV

-797 KTDGLFQNWAEVYAQ
+797 KTDGLFQNWDEVHAQ
-812 TAQSN
+812 TAQKN

-825 KLVNKENLF
+825 KLVNKDNLF

-842 GSPLPKFSYSFNS
+842 GSPLPKFSYSFNA

-869 GVYGNKVY
+869 GVYGNKIY

-890 TCNYSRDM
+890 SYNYARDM
-898 VKRWRGEG
+898 IKRWRGEG
-906 TQTDVR
+906 TQTDAR

-940 KMVQLGYTIP
+940 KMVQLGYTLP
-950 AVLTTKIGIKSVRIY
+950 VTLTTKIGIKSVRIY

-989 EDPLDIGIDRGYY
+989 EDPLDIGVDRGYY
-1002 PTPRL
+1002 PMPRL
-1007 YSIGLSITFS
+1007 YSIGMNVTL

>member
-1 MRQKRFEFLM
+1 MM
-11 LFMLCFIP
+11 LFMLSFTP
-19 IYMMG
+19 IYIMG
-24 QNGGERTIAGVVL
+24 QTVGERTITGIVL
-37 DAGTNEPLMG
+37 DAETSEPLIG
-47 VTVISPNSGAGAT
+47 VTVRAPKSGSGVT

-65 KFAIKVQA
+65 KFVVRVQP
-73 NDSILSFSYVGYSP
+73 NDSTLSFSYIGYSP
-87 KSVNVA
+87 RHVNVV
-93 GKSQLNVSLSE
+93 GKSRLNVSLSE
-104 IVNTLGE
+104 MANTVGE
-111 VVVVGY
+111 VVAVGY
-117 GTQKKKD
+117 GIQKKED
-124 LTGAISVVDME
+124 LTGAISVVDMKE
-135 EINKLSTST
+135 VNKLSAST

-164 PGSGITVRVRGIG
+164 PGSGISVRVRGIG

-196 NFLNTSDIESVQVLK
+196 NFLNTADIESVQVLK

-228 IITTKKGEVGK
+228 IITTKKGIAGK
-239 ATINLSA
+239 ATINFSA
-246 YYGIQNVWR
+246 YYGIQNVWK

-270 EMSVGLG
+270 EMSAGLG
-277 GGKLIE
+277 GGTLIE
-283 DTHTLPTVDYFDAIL
+283 DTRTLPTVDYFDAIL
-298 HKNAPVKNAD
+298 HKDAPVKNAD
-308 LSISG
+308 FSVSG
-313 GSDKGTYFM
+313 GNEKGTYFL
-322 SLNGYS
+322 SLNGFS
-328 QDGIIKKTAFDRVT
+328 QDGIIKKTSFDRVT
-342 LRANADF
+342 LRANGDF
-349 KANSWLTIGE
+349 KANSWLTVGE
-359 NITLIRTNHM
+359 NITLIRTNHR

-381 ITTYTRDPIT
+381 MTTYTRDPIT

-400 TKSTFNDNWNPLA
+400 TKSTFSDIWNPVA
-413 TIEYNNSKNTVYRV
+413 TIEYNNPKNTVYRV
-427 LANIY
+427 LANVY
-432 GEIKFL
+432 GEISFL
-438 KHFKYRSTYSTEY
+438 KHFKFRSAYSTEY
-451 ANNEYSSYI
+451 ANNEYSNYT

-483 TYVRQFTN
+483 TYIRQFTN
-491 TLTYDK
+491 TLTFDK
-497 KIKGHTFSAMLG
+497 KIKEHAFSAMLG
-509 CESYAV
+509 SESYAV

-529 NDPSVMFINNA
+529 NDPNVMFIDNA

-552 TTESKQAS
+552 TTENKQAS

-571 RYLFTANVRMDGS
+571 RYLLTFNVRMDGS
-584 SKFVRGHRWGTFPS
+584 SKFTRGHRWGVFPS

-604 ITEEPFMKKIKV
+604 VTEEPFMKNVKV
-616 LNNLKLRVG
+616 LNNLKLRMG

-638 SYAAFAS
+638 SYATFAS

-653 GALAPGFSF
+653 GVFVPGFSF
-662 NSAGNQELKWEKTT
+662 NSAGNTELKWEKTT

-681 VDFSLFNSKLSGTVD
+681 IDFALFNSKLSGTVE
-696 FFNKITSNMLLRVP
+696 FFNKITSDMLMRVP
-710 VPGQTGIS
+710 VPGQTGMQ

-728 RNRGWEIS
+728 RNRGLEIS

-749 VGANFTAIQ
+749 VGANFTTIQ

-766 NNGYIEGASFMNAVH
+766 NNANIDGASFMNTVH
-781 ITRTSV
+781 LTRTTV

-797 KTDGLFQNWAEVYAQ
+797 KTDGLFQNWDEVHAQ
-812 TAQSN
+812 TAQKN

-825 KLVNKENLF
+825 KLVNKDNLF

-842 GSPLPKFSYSFNS
+842 GSPLPKFSYSFN
-855 AVSYKGFDLSVALQ
+855 AAASYKGFDLSVALQ
-869 GVYGNKVY
+869 GVYGNKIY

-890 TCNYSRDM
+890 SYNYARDM
-898 VKRWRGEG
+898 IKRWRGEG
-906 TQTDVR
+906 TQTDAR

-940 KMVQLGYTIP
+940 KMVQLGYTLP
-950 AVLTTKIGIKSVRIY
+950 VTLTTKIGIKSVRIY

-989 EDPLDIGIDRGYY
+989 EDPLDIGVDRGYY
-1002 PTPRL
+1002 PMPRL
-1007 YSIGLSITFS
+1007 YSIGMNVTL

>member
-1 MRQKRFEFLM
+1 MM
-11 LFMLCFIP
+11 LFMLSFIP
-19 IYMMG
+19 IYIMG
-24 QNGGERTIAGVVL
+24 QTGGERTITGIVL
-37 DAGTNEPLMG
+37 DAETSEPLIG
-47 VTVISPNSGAGAT
+47 VTVRAPKSGSGVT

-65 KFAIKVQA
+65 KFVVRVQP
-73 NDSILSFSYVGYSP
+73 NDSTLSFSYIGYSP
-87 KSVNVA
+87 RHVNVV
-93 GKSQLNVSLSE
+93 GKSRLNVSLSE
-104 IVNTLGE
+104 MANTVGE
-111 VVVVGY
+111 VVAVGY
-117 GTQKKKD
+117 GIQKKED
-124 LTGAISVVDME
+124 LTGAISVVDMKE
-135 EINKLSTST
+135 VNKLSAST

-164 PGSGITVRVRGIG
+164 PGSGISVRVRGIG

-196 NFLNTSDIESVQVLK
+196 NFLNTADIESVQVLK

-228 IITTKKGEVGK
+228 IITTKKGIAGK
-239 ATINLSA
+239 ATINFSA
-246 YYGIQNVWR
+246 YYGIQNVWK

-270 EMSVGLG
+270 EMSAGLG
-277 GGKLIE
+277 GGTLIE
-283 DTHTLPTVDYFDAIL
+283 DTRTLPTVDYFDAIL
-298 HKNAPVKNAD
+298 HKDAPVKNAD
-308 LSISG
+308 FSVSG
-313 GSDKGTYFM
+313 GNEKGTYFL
-322 SLNGYS
+322 SLNGFS
-328 QDGIIKKTAFDRVT
+328 QDGIIKKTSFDRVT
-342 LRANADF
+342 LRANGDF
-349 KANSWLTIGE
+349 KANSWLTVGE
-359 NITLIRTNHM
+359 NITLIRTNHR

-381 ITTYTRDPIT
+381 MTTYTRDPIT

-400 TKSTFNDNWNPLA
+400 TKSTFSDIWNPVA
-413 TIEYNNSKNTVYRV
+413 TIEYNNPKNTVYRV
-427 LANIY
+427 LANVY
-432 GEIKFL
+432 GEISFL
-438 KHFKYRSTYSTEY
+438 KHFKFRSAYSTEY
-451 ANNEYSSYI
+451 ANNEYSNYT

-483 TYVRQFTN
+483 TYIRQFTN
-491 TLTYDK
+491 TLTFDK
-497 KIKGHTFSAMLG
+497 KIKEHAFSAMLG
-509 CESYAV
+509 SESYAV

-529 NDPSVMFINNA
+529 NDPNVMFIDNA

-552 TTESKQAS
+552 TTENKQAS

-571 RYLFTANVRMDGS
+571 RYLLTFNVRMDGS
-584 SKFVRGHRWGTFPS
+584 SKFTRGHRWGVFPS

-604 ITEEPFMKKIKV
+604 VTEEPFMKNVKV
-616 LNNLKLRVG
+616 LNNLKLRMG

-638 SYAAFAS
+638 SYATFAS

-653 GALAPGFSF
+653 GVFVPGFSF
-662 NSAGNQELKWEKTT
+662 NSAGNTELKWEKTT

-681 VDFSLFNSKLSGTVD
+681 IDFALFNSKLSGTVE
-696 FFNKITSNMLLRVP
+696 FFNKITSDMLMRVP
-710 VPGQTGIS
+710 VPGQTGMQ

-728 RNRGWEIS
+728 RNRGLEIS

-749 VGANFTAIQ
+749 VGANFTTIQ

-766 NNGYIEGASFMNAVH
+766 NNANIDGASFMNTVH
-781 ITRTSV
+781 LTRTTV

-797 KTDGLFQNWAEVYAQ
+797 KTDGLFQNWDEVHAQ
-812 TAQSN
+812 TAQKN

-825 KLVNKENLF
+825 KLVNKDNLF

-842 GSPLPKFSYSFNS
+842 GSPLPKFSYSFN
-855 AVSYKGFDLSVALQ
+855 AAASYKGFDLSVALQ
-869 GVYGNKVY
+869 GVYGNKIY

-890 TCNYSRDM
+890 SYNYARDM
-898 VKRWRGEG
+898 IKRWRGEG
-906 TQTDVR
+906 TQTDAR

-940 KMVQLGYTIP
+940 KMVQLGYTLP
-950 AVLTTKIGIKSVRIY
+950 VTLTTKIGIKSVRIY

-989 EDPLDIGIDRGYY
+989 EDPLDIGVDRGYY
-1002 PTPRL
+1002 PMPRL
-1007 YSIGLSITFS
+1007 YSIGMNVTL